1 MIQLNLFINK
11 NIVNFILLLYKLMRC
26 FMRKRLLI
34 VFSVLLFLLC
44 LSVVSA
50 TDENTNSSIVA
61 QDYDGNEFYVDLGG
75 DDSNSG
81 QLNSPF
87 NSINKAVEVSKS
99 NDNVV
104 IHLGEGTFEGN
115 GNVMISIN
123 KAHLSQGGSIT
134 IVGAGADKT
143 IIKGSSAY
151 YAFNIYADSVVTL
164 RDLSIVDCKSVEG
177 GAICNSGTLLV
188 DNCIFRNNFAFN
200 TGGAISSIE
209 NGDCK
214 IYNSVFINN
223 SVICND
229 EYENANG
236 GAVYSLKSDLLVDSC
251 RFVGN
256 FAKGNCL
263 NAISGGAIYVG
274 AYLNNVPSVKNS
286 NFINN
291 YVVSTSFRTNWQYA
305 KGGSIYM
312 INCNLFNDSFINSSV
327 TGNNGVGGSYYS
339 EPKYLN
345 SISNILRINSS
356 VNGVLESNIYPAD
369 YDGKYSNEVV
379 VYVSVNGNDENGNG
393 SFNNPYAT
401 IANAIAKSVGNV
413 YNLKVYLLD
422 GVYSGAG
429 NTNIS
434 LPSSMNIQIA
444 GIGSKVII
452 DGSGSNWFAANE
464 RSISGF
470 KYALSNLTLIN
481 FKAKSIGY
489 KKENNIGVISNYA
502 DLTIDNCIF
511 KNIIGSSIS
520 NYDLANLKVISSSF
534 VDSKHLGFYGGV
546 LFNYDANARFY
557 KCIVNNY
564 SSTDIF
570 YSTAVNTENVYLEF
584 FNSTFKNLK
593 SFDSRCKFLGASNT
607 NVTMS
612 YVNYADNDCNFAV
625 AYDKSFMKI
634 DNSVFKNSNWLSGSV
649 NGMIWNVCNS
659 SFININ
665 SLTFSSINGY
675 KSNFNG
681 CLFDGGNVEF
691 RGNII
696 TVGNSSFYNNKV
708 IIVNNDNQKGN
719 LDFNYNYWI
728 DETPKNMMDTTA
740 NVKLNYWI
748 VKHLSAENLFNDS
761 YKVVISYKLFD
772 GSNYKNY
779 DVRYVPIKPVRF
791 ILITSKGTNSLDSG
805 TLINDIFEFINTAN
819 NDRNVVVSFTD
830 NTKLN
835 ITLYNQHKVDTN
847 IDLSQKTAKIGDI
860 VEINVNIKDNK
871 TGLAV
876 DSGIVEIYLNNKL
889 ISSNNVTGV
898 AISKSITVDESKSF
912 YNISVIYKGNN
923 KYSNSSNSIILR
935 ISSLPLETLIISKD
949 LTKYYKNGT
958 HFDIILK
965 DVLGNV
971 LVNKE
976 VKITIN
982 GVTYKKI
989 TDTNGK
995 ARLSINLL
1003 PGVYN
1008 ITTSFEDDGNY
1019 VKSLNT
1025 NKIVVLSKIITKF
1038 VDNNKFIVKL
1048 VNDDGTPKTNAS
1060 LAIIANGVQYNRI
1073 TNSSGEARLNVRL
1086 NPSNYIFTVT
1096 DGLEVVSSPVHV
1108 LSTIRT
1114 SDISMFYKD
1123 GTRFAAKL
1131 YDANG
1136 KIVSNKEVAITVNGV
1151 TYNKLTDSKGV
1162 AYLNINLNP
1171 GVYSISTSYEGKT
1184 VYNTILISAMP
1195 VTIVSSSIHIQ
1206 QGTFYKVKFSDAL
1219 SNPIIGQKVGIFVN
1233 GVMYYRET
1241 DDLGFASLKINL
1253 NPGHYMITS
1262 GLLSNI

>member
-1 MIQLNLFINK
+1 
-11 NIVNFILLLYKLMRC
+11 
-26 FMRKRLLI
+26 MRKKFLT
-34 VFSVLLFLLC
+34 VFFILLFLLC

-87 NSINKAVEVSKS
+87 NSINKAVEVS
-99 NDNVV
+99 NPRDNVV

-200 TGGAISSIE
+200 AGGAISSIE

-223 SVICND
+223 SVTCND

-274 AYLNNVPSVKNS
+274 TYLNNVPSVKNS

-291 YVVSTSFRTNWQYA
+291 YVVSTNFRTNWEYA

-345 SISNILRINSS
+345 SISNILRINST

-401 IANAIAKSVGNV
+401 IANAIAKSAGNV

-470 KYALSNLTLIN
+470 KYVLSNLTLIN
-481 FKAKSIGY
+481 FKAKSTGY

-511 KNIIGSSIS
+511 KNIAGSSIS

-557 KCIVNNY
+557 NCIVNNY

-570 YSTAVNTENVYLEF
+570 YSTVVNTENVYLEF

-625 AYDKSFMKI
+625 AYDKSFVKI

-649 NGMIWNVCNS
+649 NGMIWDVCNS

-665 SLTFSSINGY
+665 SLTFSSINDY

-691 RGNII
+691 RGNTI

-719 LDFNYNYWI
+719 LDFNYNYWNNNN
-728 DETPKNMMDTTA
+728 PKNMIDTTA

-772 GSNYKNY
+772 GSDYKDY
-779 DVRYVPIKPVRF
+779 DVRYVPVKPVRF
-791 ILITSKGTNSLDSG
+791 ILITSKGSNSLDSG
-805 TLINDIFEFINTAN
+805 ILINDIFEFINTAN
-819 NDRNVVVSFTD
+819 DDRNVVVSFTD

-876 DSGIVEIYLNNKL
+876 DFGIVEIYLNNKL
-889 ISSNNVTGV
+889 ISSNNVTGL

-923 KYSNSSNSIILR
+923 KYADSSNSAILR
-935 ISSLPLETLIISKD
+935 ISSIPLETVIISKD
-949 LTKYYKNGT
+949 LTKYYKNGSQ
-958 HFDIILK
+958 FDVVLK

-971 LVNKE
+971 LVGKI

-982 GVTYKKI
+982 GVTYNKI
-989 TDTNGK
+989 TNDKGE
-995 ARLSINLL
+995 ARLSINLF

-1008 ITTSFEDDGNY
+1008 ITVLFEDDDNY

-1073 TNSSGEARLNVRL
+1073 TNGSGEARLNVRL
-1086 NPSNYIFTVT
+1086 NPNNYIFAVT
-1096 DGLEVVSSPVHV
+1096 DGQEVVSSSVNV
-1108 LSTIRT
+1108 LSTIET

-1123 GTRFAAKL
+1123 GTKYSVKL
-1131 YDANG
+1131 CDLDGN
-1136 KIVSNKEVAITVNGV
+1136 IMPNKNVAITINGV
-1151 TYNKLTDSKGV
+1151 TYNKVTDSNGV

-1171 GVYSISTSYEGKT
+1171 GTYSVWATYGDKTVCNTVSISPMVVS
-1184 VYNTILISAMP
+1184 M
-1195 VTIVSSSIHIQ
+1195 VSSSVNIQ

-1219 SNPIIGQKVGIFVN
+1219 SNPIVGQEVGILIN
-1233 GVMYYRET
+1233 GIMYHRVT
-1241 DDLGFASLKINL
+1241 DELGVASIKINL
-1253 NPGHYMITS
+1253 NPGSYMVMS
-1262 GLLSNI
+1262 GLLSNAYEAKTINNVITVSGDYL

>member
-1 MIQLNLFINK
+1 
-11 NIVNFILLLYKLMRC
+11 
-26 FMRKRLLI
+26 MRKKFLTI
-34 VFSVLLFLLC
+34 FFILLFLLC

-87 NSINKAVEVSKS
+87 NSINKAVEVS
-99 NDNVV
+99 NPRDNVV

-223 SVICND
+223 SVTCND
-229 EYENANG
+229 EYGNANG

-291 YVVSTSFRTNWQYA
+291 YVVSTNFRTNWEYA

-401 IANAIAKSVGNV
+401 IANAIAKSAGNV

-422 GVYSGAG
+422 GIYSGAG

-444 GIGSKVII
+444 AIGSKVII

-470 KYALSNLTLIN
+470 KYVLSNLTLIN
-481 FKAKSIGY
+481 FKAKSTGY

-511 KNIIGSSIS
+511 KNIAGSSIS
-520 NYDLANLKVISSSF
+520 NYDLANLKVINSSF

-557 KCIVNNY
+557 NCIVNNY

-625 AYDKSFMKI
+625 AYDKSFVKI

-649 NGMIWNVCNS
+649 NGMIWNVYNS

-665 SLTFSSINGY
+665 SLTFSSINDY

-691 RGNII
+691 RGNTI

-728 DETPKNMMDTTA
+728 DETPKNMIDTTA

-772 GSNYKNY
+772 GSDYKDY

-791 ILITSKGTNSLDSG
+791 TLITSKGSNSLDSG
-805 TLINDIFEFINTAN
+805 ILINDIFEFINTAN
-819 NDRNVVVSFTD
+819 DDRNVVVSFTD

-876 DSGIVEIYLNNKL
+876 DFGIVEIYLNNKL
-889 ISSNNVTGV
+889 ISSNNVTGL

-923 KYSNSSNSIILR
+923 KYADSSNSAILR
-935 ISSLPLETLIISKD
+935 ISSIPLETVIISKD
-949 LTKYYKNGT
+949 LTKYYKNGSQ
-958 HFDIILK
+958 FDVVLK

-971 LVNKE
+971 LVGKI

-982 GVTYKKI
+982 GVTYNKI
-989 TDTNGK
+989 TNDKGE
-995 ARLSINLL
+995 ARLSINLF

-1008 ITTSFEDDGNY
+1008 ITVLFEDDDNY

-1073 TNSSGEARLNVRL
+1073 TNGSGEARLNVRL
-1086 NPSNYIFTVT
+1086 NPNNYIFAVT
-1096 DGLEVVSSPVHV
+1096 DGQEVVSSSVNV
-1108 LSTIRT
+1108 LSTIET

-1123 GTRFAAKL
+1123 GTKYSVKL
-1131 YDANG
+1131 CDLDGN
-1136 KIVSNKEVAITVNGV
+1136 IMPNKNVAITINGV
-1151 TYNKLTDSKGV
+1151 TYNKVTDSNGV

-1171 GVYSISTSYEGKT
+1171 GTYSVWATYGDKTVCNTVSISPMVVS
-1184 VYNTILISAMP
+1184 M
-1195 VTIVSSSIHIQ
+1195 VSSSVNIQ

-1219 SNPIIGQKVGIFVN
+1219 SNPIVGQEVGILIN
-1233 GVMYYRET
+1233 GIMYHRVT
-1241 DDLGFASLKINL
+1241 DELGVASIKINL
-1253 NPGHYMITS
+1253 NPGSYMVMS
-1262 GLLSNI
+1262 GLLSNAYEAKTINNVITVSGDYL

>member
-1 MIQLNLFINK
+1 
-11 NIVNFILLLYKLMRC
+11 
-26 FMRKRLLI
+26 MRKKFLT
-34 VFSVLLFLLC
+34 VFFILLFLLC

-87 NSINKAVEVSKS
+87 NSINKAVEVS
-99 NDNVV
+99 NPRDNVV

-223 SVICND
+223 SVTCND
-229 EYENANG
+229 ESENANG

-291 YVVSTSFRTNWQYA
+291 YVVSTNFRTNWEYA

-345 SISNILRINSS
+345 SISNILRINST

-401 IANAIAKSVGNV
+401 IANAIAKSAGNV

-422 GVYSGAG
+422 GIYSGAG

-470 KYALSNLTLIN
+470 KYVLSNLNLIN
-481 FKAKSIGY
+481 FKAKSTGY

-511 KNIIGSSIS
+511 KNIAGSSIS

-534 VDSKHLGFYGGV
+534 VDSKHSWFYGGV

-557 KCIVNNY
+557 NCIVNNY

-612 YVNYADNDCNFAV
+612 HINYIDNDCNFAV
-625 AYDKSFMKI
+625 AYDKSSVKI

-649 NGMIWNVCNS
+649 NGMIWDVCNS

-665 SLTFSSINGY
+665 SLTFSSINDY

-691 RGNII
+691 RGNTI

-728 DETPKNMMDTTA
+728 DETPKNMIDTTA

-779 DVRYVPIKPVRF
+779 DVRYVPVKPVRF
-791 ILITSKGTNSLDSG
+791 TLITSKGTNSLDSG

-819 NDRNVVVSFTD
+819 DDRNVVVSFTD

-876 DSGIVEIYLNNKL
+876 DFGIVEIYLNNKL
-889 ISSNNVTGV
+889 ISSNNVTGL

-923 KYSNSSNSIILR
+923 KYADSSNSAILR
-935 ISSLPLETLIISKD
+935 ISSIPLETVIISKD
-949 LTKYYKNGT
+949 LTKYYKNGSQ
-958 HFDIILK
+958 FDVVLK

-971 LVNKE
+971 LVGKI

-982 GVTYKKI
+982 GVTYNKI
-989 TDTNGK
+989 TNDKGE
-995 ARLSINLL
+995 ARLSINLF

-1008 ITTSFEDDGNY
+1008 ITVLFEDDDNY

-1073 TNSSGEARLNVRL
+1073 TNGSGEARLNVRL
-1086 NPSNYIFTVT
+1086 NPNNYIFAVT
-1096 DGLEVVSSPVHV
+1096 DGQEVVSSSVNV
-1108 LSTIRT
+1108 LSTIET

-1123 GTRFAAKL
+1123 GTKYSVKL
-1131 YDANG
+1131 CDLDGN
-1136 KIVSNKEVAITVNGV
+1136 IMPNKNVAITINGV
-1151 TYNKLTDSKGV
+1151 TYNKVTDSNGV

-1171 GVYSISTSYEGKT
+1171 GTYSVWATYGDKTVCNTVSISPMVVS
-1184 VYNTILISAMP
+1184 M
-1195 VTIVSSSIHIQ
+1195 VSSSVNIQ

-1219 SNPIIGQKVGIFVN
+1219 SNPIVGQEVGILIN
-1233 GVMYYRET
+1233 GIMYHRVT
-1241 DDLGFASLKINL
+1241 DELGVASIKINL
-1253 NPGHYMITS
+1253 NPGSYMVMS
-1262 GLLSNI
+1262 GLLSNAYEAKTINNVITVSGDYL

>member
-1 MIQLNLFINK
+1 
-11 NIVNFILLLYKLMRC
+11 
-26 FMRKRLLI
+26 MRKKFLT
-34 VFSVLLFLLC
+34 VFFILLFLLC

-87 NSINKAVEVSKS
+87 NSINKAVEVS
-99 NDNVV
+99 NPRDNVV

-200 TGGAISSIE
+200 AGGAISSIE

-223 SVICND
+223 SVTCND
-229 EYENANG
+229 EYGNANG

-345 SISNILRINSS
+345 SISNILRINST

-379 VYVSVNGNDENGNG
+379 VYVSVNGNDEKGNG

-401 IANAIAKSVGNV
+401 IANAIAKSAGNV

-470 KYALSNLTLIN
+470 KYVLSNLTLIN
-481 FKAKSIGY
+481 FKAKSTGY

-511 KNIIGSSIS
+511 KNIAGSSIS

-534 VDSKHLGFYGGV
+534 VDSKHSWFYGGV
-546 LFNYDANARFY
+546 LFNYDANAKFY
-557 KCIVNNY
+557 NCIVNNY

-612 YVNYADNDCNFAV
+612 HINYIDNDCNFAV
-625 AYDKSFMKI
+625 AYDKSFVKI

-649 NGMIWNVCNS
+649 NGMIWNVYNS

-665 SLTFSSINGY
+665 SLTFSSINDY

-691 RGNII
+691 RGNTI

-719 LDFNYNYWI
+719 LDFNYNYWNNNN
-728 DETPKNMMDTTA
+728 PKNMIDTTA

-779 DVRYVPIKPVRF
+779 DVRYVPVKPVRF
-791 ILITSKGTNSLDSG
+791 TLITSKGTNSLDSG

-819 NDRNVVVSFTD
+819 DDRNVVVSFTD

-876 DSGIVEIYLNNKL
+876 DFGIVEIYLNNKL
-889 ISSNNVTGV
+889 ISSNNVTGL

-923 KYSNSSNSIILR
+923 KYANSSNSAILR
-935 ISSLPLETLIISKD
+935 ISSIPLETVIISKD
-949 LTKYYKNGT
+949 LTKYYKNGSQ
-958 HFDIILK
+958 FDVVLK

-971 LVNKE
+971 IVGKI

-982 GVTYKKI
+982 GVTYNKI
-989 TDTNGK
+989 TNDKGE
-995 ARLSINLL
+995 ARLSINLF

-1008 ITTSFEDDGNY
+1008 ITVLFEDDDNY

-1073 TNSSGEARLNVRL
+1073 TNGSGEARLNVRL
-1086 NPSNYIFTVT
+1086 NPNNYIFAVT
-1096 DGLEVVSSPVHV
+1096 DGQEVVSSSVNV
-1108 LSTIRT
+1108 LSTIET

-1123 GTRFAAKL
+1123 GTKYSVKL
-1131 YDANG
+1131 CDLDGN
-1136 KIVSNKEVAITVNGV
+1136 IMPNKNVAITINGV
-1151 TYNKLTDSKGV
+1151 TYNKVTDSNGV

-1171 GVYSISTSYEGKT
+1171 GTYSVWATYGDKTVCNTVSISPMVVS
-1184 VYNTILISAMP
+1184 M
-1195 VTIVSSSIHIQ
+1195 VSSSVNIQ

-1219 SNPIIGQKVGIFVN
+1219 SNPIVGQEVGILIN
-1233 GVMYYRET
+1233 GIMYHRVT
-1241 DDLGFASLKINL
+1241 DELGVASIKINL
-1253 NPGHYMITS
+1253 NPGSYMVMS
-1262 GLLSNI
+1262 GLLSNAYEAKTINNVITVSGDYL

>member
-1 MIQLNLFINK
+1 
-11 NIVNFILLLYKLMRC
+11 
-26 FMRKRLLI
+26 MRKKFLT
-34 VFSVLLFLLC
+34 VFFILLFLLC

-87 NSINKAVEVSKS
+87 NSINKAVEVS
-99 NDNVV
+99 NPRDNVV

-274 AYLNNVPSVKNS
+274 TYLNNVPSVKNS

-291 YVVSTSFRTNWQYA
+291 YVVSTNFGTNWQYA

-401 IANAIAKSVGNV
+401 IANAIAKSAGNV

-470 KYALSNLTLIN
+470 KYVLSNLTLIN

-511 KNIIGSSIS
+511 KNIAGSSIS

-625 AYDKSFMKI
+625 AYDKSSVKI

-649 NGMIWNVCNS
+649 NGMIWDVCNS

-665 SLTFSSINGY
+665 SLTFSSINDY

-728 DETPKNMMDTTA
+728 DETPKNMIDTTA

-819 NDRNVVVSFTD
+819 DDRNVVVNFTD

-876 DSGIVEIYLNNKL
+876 DFGIVEIYLNNKL
-889 ISSNNVTGV
+889 ISSNNVTGL

-923 KYSNSSNSIILR
+923 KYANSSNSAILR
-935 ISSLPLETLIISKD
+935 ISSIPLETVIISKD
-949 LTKYYKNGT
+949 LTKYYKNGSQ
-958 HFDIILK
+958 FDVVLK

-971 LVNKE
+971 LVGKI

-982 GVTYKKI
+982 GVTYNKI
-989 TDTNGK
+989 TNDKGE
-995 ARLSINLL
+995 ARLSINLF

-1008 ITTSFEDDGNY
+1008 ITVLFEDDDNY

-1073 TNSSGEARLNVRL
+1073 TNGSGEARLNVRL
-1086 NPSNYIFTVT
+1086 NPNNYIFAVT
-1096 DGLEVVSSPVHV
+1096 DGQEVVSSSVNV
-1108 LSTIRT
+1108 LSTIET

-1123 GTRFAAKL
+1123 GTKYSVKL
-1131 YDANG
+1131 CDLDGN
-1136 KIVSNKEVAITVNGV
+1136 IMPNKNVAITINGV
-1151 TYNKLTDSKGV
+1151 TYNKVTDSNGV

-1171 GVYSISTSYEGKT
+1171 GTYSVWATYGDKTVCNTVSISPMVVS
-1184 VYNTILISAMP
+1184 M
-1195 VTIVSSSIHIQ
+1195 VSSSVNIQ

-1219 SNPIIGQKVGIFVN
+1219 SNPIVGQEVGILIN
-1233 GVMYYRET
+1233 GIMYHRVT
-1241 DDLGFASLKINL
+1241 DELGVASIKINL
-1253 NPGHYMITS
+1253 NPGSYMVMS
-1262 GLLSNI
+1262 GLLSNAYEAKTINNVITVSGDYL

>member
-1 MIQLNLFINK
+1 MMKKFLTVFFI
-11 NIVNFILLLYKLMRC
+11 
-26 FMRKRLLI
+26 
-34 VFSVLLFLLC
+34 LLFLLC

-87 NSINKAVEVSKS
+87 NSINKAVEVS
-99 NDNVV
+99 NPRDNVV

-200 TGGAISSIE
+200 AGGAISSIE

-223 SVICND
+223 SVTCND
-229 EYENANG
+229 EYGNANG

-291 YVVSTSFRTNWQYA
+291 YVVSTNFRTNWEYA

-401 IANAIAKSVGNV
+401 IANAIAKSAGNV

-422 GVYSGAG
+422 GIYSGAG

-470 KYALSNLTLIN
+470 KYVLSNLTLIN
-481 FKAKSIGY
+481 FKAKSTGY

-511 KNIIGSSIS
+511 KNIAGSSIS

-557 KCIVNNY
+557 NCIVNNY

-625 AYDKSFMKI
+625 AYDKSSVKI

-665 SLTFSSINGY
+665 SLTFSSINDY

-691 RGNII
+691 RGNTI

-719 LDFNYNYWI
+719 LDFNYNYWNNNN
-728 DETPKNMMDTTA
+728 PKNMIDTTA

-779 DVRYVPIKPVRF
+779 DVRYVPVKPVRF
-791 ILITSKGTNSLDSG
+791 ILITSKGSNSLDSG

-819 NDRNVVVSFTD
+819 DDRNVVVSFTD

-876 DSGIVEIYLNNKL
+876 DFGIVEIYLNNKL
-889 ISSNNVTGV
+889 ISSNNVTGL

-923 KYSNSSNSIILR
+923 KYADSSNSAILR
-935 ISSLPLETLIISKD
+935 ISSIPLETVIISKD
-949 LTKYYKNGT
+949 LTKYYKNGSQ
-958 HFDIILK
+958 FDVVLK

-971 LVNKE
+971 LVGKI

-982 GVTYKKI
+982 GVTYNKI
-989 TDTNGK
+989 TNDKGE
-995 ARLSINLL
+995 ARLSINLF

-1008 ITTSFEDDGNY
+1008 ITVLFEDDDNY

-1073 TNSSGEARLNVRL
+1073 TNGSGEARLNVRL
-1086 NPSNYIFTVT
+1086 NPNNYIFAVT
-1096 DGLEVVSSPVHV
+1096 DGQEVVSSSVNV
-1108 LSTIRT
+1108 LSTIET

-1123 GTRFAAKL
+1123 GTKYSVKL
-1131 YDANG
+1131 CDLDGN
-1136 KIVSNKEVAITVNGV
+1136 IMPNKNVAITINGV
-1151 TYNKLTDSKGV
+1151 TYNKVTDSNGV

-1171 GVYSISTSYEGKT
+1171 GTYSVWATYGDKTVCNTVSISPMVVS
-1184 VYNTILISAMP
+1184 
-1195 VTIVSSSIHIQ
+1195 IVSSSVNIQ

-1219 SNPIIGQKVGIFVN
+1219 SNPIVGQEVGILIN
-1233 GVMYYRET
+1233 GIMYHRVT
-1241 DDLGFASLKINL
+1241 DELGVASIKINL
-1253 NPGHYMITS
+1253 NPGSYMVMS
-1262 GLLSNI
+1262 GLLSNAYEAKTINNVITVSGDYL

>member
-1 MIQLNLFINK
+1 
-11 NIVNFILLLYKLMRC
+11 
-26 FMRKRLLI
+26 MRKKFLT
-34 VFSVLLFLLC
+34 VFFILLFLLC

-87 NSINKAVEVSKS
+87 NSINKAVEVS
-99 NDNVV
+99 NPRDNVV

-223 SVICND
+223 SVTCND
-229 EYENANG
+229 EYGNANG

-291 YVVSTSFRTNWQYA
+291 YVVSTNFRTNWQYA

-345 SISNILRINSS
+345 SISNILRINST

-369 YDGKYSNEVV
+369 YNGKYSNEVV

-401 IANAIAKSVGNV
+401 IANAIAKSAGNV

-470 KYALSNLTLIN
+470 KYVLSNLTLIN
-481 FKAKSIGY
+481 FKAKSTGY

-511 KNIIGSSIS
+511 KNIAGSSIS

-557 KCIVNNY
+557 NCIVNNY

-612 YVNYADNDCNFAV
+612 HINYIDNDCNFAV
-625 AYDKSFMKI
+625 AYDKSSVKI

-649 NGMIWNVCNS
+649 NGMIWDVCNS

-665 SLTFSSINGY
+665 SLTFSSINDY

-691 RGNII
+691 RGNTI

-719 LDFNYNYWI
+719 LDFNYNYWNNNN
-728 DETPKNMMDTTA
+728 PKNMIDTTA

-791 ILITSKGTNSLDSG
+791 TLITSKGTNSLDSG

-819 NDRNVVVSFTD
+819 DDRNVVVSFTD

-876 DSGIVEIYLNNKL
+876 AFGIVEIYLNNKL
-889 ISSNNVTGV
+889 ISSNNVTGL

-923 KYSNSSNSIILR
+923 KYADSSNSAILR
-935 ISSLPLETLIISKD
+935 ISSIPLETVIISKD
-949 LTKYYKNGT
+949 LTKYYKNGSQ
-958 HFDIILK
+958 FDVVLK

-971 LVNKE
+971 LVGKI

-982 GVTYKKI
+982 GVTYNKI
-989 TDTNGK
+989 TNDKGE
-995 ARLSINLL
+995 ARLSINLF

-1008 ITTSFEDDGNY
+1008 ITVLFEDDDNY

-1073 TNSSGEARLNVRL
+1073 TNGSGEARLNVRL
-1086 NPSNYIFTVT
+1086 NPNNYIFAVT
-1096 DGLEVVSSPVHV
+1096 DGQEVVSSSVNV
-1108 LSTIRT
+1108 LSTIET

-1123 GTRFAAKL
+1123 GTKYSVKL
-1131 YDANG
+1131 CDLDGN
-1136 KIVSNKEVAITVNGV
+1136 IMPNKNVAITINGV
-1151 TYNKLTDSKGV
+1151 TYNKVTDSNGV

-1171 GVYSISTSYEGKT
+1171 GTYSVWATYGDKTVCNTVSISPMVVS
-1184 VYNTILISAMP
+1184 M
-1195 VTIVSSSIHIQ
+1195 VSSSVNIQ

-1219 SNPIIGQKVGIFVN
+1219 SNPIVGQEVGILIN
-1233 GVMYYRET
+1233 GIMYHRVT
-1241 DDLGFASLKINL
+1241 DELGVASIKINL
-1253 NPGHYMITS
+1253 NPGSYMVMS
-1262 GLLSNI
+1262 GLLSNAYEAKTINNVITVSGDYL

>member
-1 MIQLNLFINK
+1 
-11 NIVNFILLLYKLMRC
+11 
-26 FMRKRLLI
+26 MRKKFLT
-34 VFSVLLFLLC
+34 VFFILLFLLC

-87 NSINKAVEVSKS
+87 NSINKAVEVS
-99 NDNVV
+99 NPRDNVV

-200 TGGAISSIE
+200 AGGAISSIE

-223 SVICND
+223 SVTCND
-229 EYENANG
+229 EYGNANG

-291 YVVSTSFRTNWQYA
+291 YVVSTSFRTNWEYA

-401 IANAIAKSVGNV
+401 IANAIAKSAGNV

-464 RSISGF
+464 RSISEF
-470 KYALSNLTLIN
+470 KYVLSNLTLIN
-481 FKAKSIGY
+481 FKAKSTGY

-557 KCIVNNY
+557 NCIVNNY

-625 AYDKSFMKI
+625 AYDKSSVKI

-649 NGMIWNVCNS
+649 NGMIWNVYNS

-665 SLTFSSINGY
+665 SLTFSSINDY

-691 RGNII
+691 RGNTI

-719 LDFNYNYWI
+719 LDFNYNYWNNNN
-728 DETPKNMMDTTA
+728 PKNMIDTTA

-779 DVRYVPIKPVRF
+779 DVRYVPVKPVRF
-791 ILITSKGTNSLDSG
+791 TLITSKGTNSLDSG

-819 NDRNVVVSFTD
+819 DDRNVVVSFTD

-876 DSGIVEIYLNNKL
+876 DFGIVEIYLNNKL
-889 ISSNNVTGV
+889 ISSNNVTGL

-923 KYSNSSNSIILR
+923 KYADSSNSAILR
-935 ISSLPLETLIISKD
+935 ISSIPLETVIISKD
-949 LTKYYKNGT
+949 LTKYYKNGSQ
-958 HFDIILK
+958 FDVVLK

-971 LVNKE
+971 LVGKI

-982 GVTYKKI
+982 GVTYNKI
-989 TDTNGK
+989 TNDKGE
-995 ARLSINLL
+995 ARLSINLF

-1008 ITTSFEDDGNY
+1008 ITVLFEDDDNY

-1073 TNSSGEARLNVRL
+1073 TNGSGEARLNVRL
-1086 NPSNYIFTVT
+1086 NPNNYIFAVT
-1096 DGLEVVSSPVHV
+1096 DGQEVVSSSVNV
-1108 LSTIRT
+1108 LSTIET

-1123 GTRFAAKL
+1123 GTKYSVKL
-1131 YDANG
+1131 CDLDGN
-1136 KIVSNKEVAITVNGV
+1136 IMPNKNVAITINGV
-1151 TYNKLTDSKGV
+1151 TYNKVTDSNGV

-1171 GVYSISTSYEGKT
+1171 GTYSVWATYGDKTVCNTVSISPMVVS
-1184 VYNTILISAMP
+1184 M
-1195 VTIVSSSIHIQ
+1195 VSSSVNIQ

-1219 SNPIIGQKVGIFVN
+1219 SNPIVGQEVGILIN
-1233 GVMYYRET
+1233 GIMYHRVT
-1241 DDLGFASLKINL
+1241 DELGVASIKINL
-1253 NPGHYMITS
+1253 NPGSYMVMS
-1262 GLLSNI
+1262 GLLSNAYEAKTINNVITVSGDYL

>member
-1 MIQLNLFINK
+1 
-11 NIVNFILLLYKLMRC
+11 
-26 FMRKRLLI
+26 MRKKFLT
-34 VFSVLLFLLC
+34 VFFILLFLLC

-87 NSINKAVEVSKS
+87 NSINKAVEVS
-99 NDNVV
+99 NPRDNVV

-188 DNCIFRNNFAFN
+188 DKCIFRNNFAFN

-223 SVICND
+223 SVTCND
-229 EYENANG
+229 EYGNANG

-401 IANAIAKSVGNV
+401 IANAIAKSAGNV

-422 GVYSGAG
+422 GIYSGAG

-470 KYALSNLTLIN
+470 KYVLSNLTLIN
-481 FKAKSIGY
+481 FKAKSTGY

-511 KNIIGSSIS
+511 KNIAGSSIS

-534 VDSKHLGFYGGV
+534 VDSTHSWFYGGV
-546 LFNYDANARFY
+546 LFNYDANAKFY
-557 KCIVNNY
+557 NCIVDNY
-564 SSTDIF
+564 SSSTDIF

-612 YVNYADNDCNFAV
+612 HINYIDNDCNFAV
-625 AYDKSFMKI
+625 AYDKSSVKI

-649 NGMIWNVCNS
+649 NGMIWNVYNS

-665 SLTFSSINGY
+665 SLTFSSINDY

-691 RGNII
+691 RGNTI

-719 LDFNYNYWI
+719 LDFNYNYWNNNN
-728 DETPKNMMDTTA
+728 PKNMIDTTA

-779 DVRYVPIKPVRF
+779 DVRYVPVKPVRF
-791 ILITSKGTNSLDSG
+791 TLITSKGTNSLDSG
-805 TLINDIFEFINTAN
+805 ILINDIFEFINTAN
-819 NDRNVVVSFTD
+819 DDRNVVVSFTD

-876 DSGIVEIYLNNKL
+876 DFGIVEIYLNNKL
-889 ISSNNVTGV
+889 ISSNNVTGL

-923 KYSNSSNSIILR
+923 KYADSSNSAILR
-935 ISSLPLETLIISKD
+935 ISSIPLETVIISKD
-949 LTKYYKNGT
+949 LTKYYKNGSQ
-958 HFDIILK
+958 FDVVLK

-971 LVNKE
+971 LVGKI

-982 GVTYKKI
+982 GVTYNKI
-989 TDTNGK
+989 TNDKGE
-995 ARLSINLL
+995 ARLSINLF

-1008 ITTSFEDDGNY
+1008 ITVLFEDDDNY

-1073 TNSSGEARLNVRL
+1073 TNGSGEARLNVRL
-1086 NPSNYIFTVT
+1086 NPNNYIFAVT
-1096 DGLEVVSSPVHV
+1096 DGQEVVSSSVNV
-1108 LSTIRT
+1108 LSTIET

-1123 GTRFAAKL
+1123 GTKYSVKL
-1131 YDANG
+1131 CDLDGN
-1136 KIVSNKEVAITVNGV
+1136 IMPNKNVAITINGV
-1151 TYNKLTDSKGV
+1151 TYNKVTDSNGV

-1171 GVYSISTSYEGKT
+1171 GTYSVWATYGDKTVCNTVSISPMVVS
-1184 VYNTILISAMP
+1184 M
-1195 VTIVSSSIHIQ
+1195 VSSSVNIQ

-1219 SNPIIGQKVGIFVN
+1219 SNPIVGQEVGILIN
-1233 GVMYYRET
+1233 GIMYHRVT
-1241 DDLGFASLKINL
+1241 DELGVASIKINL
-1253 NPGHYMITS
+1253 NPGSYMVMS
-1262 GLLSNI
+1262 GLLSNAYEAKTINNVITVSGDYL

>member
-1 MIQLNLFINK
+1 
-11 NIVNFILLLYKLMRC
+11 
-26 FMRKRLLI
+26 MRKKFLT
-34 VFSVLLFLLC
+34 VFFILLFLLC

-87 NSINKAVEVSKS
+87 NSINKAVEVS
-99 NDNVV
+99 NPRDNVV

-223 SVICND
+223 SVTCND
-229 EYENANG
+229 EYGNANG

-291 YVVSTSFRTNWQYA
+291 YVVSTNFRTNWEYA

-379 VYVSVNGNDENGNG
+379 VYVSVNGNDEKGNG

-401 IANAIAKSVGNV
+401 IANAIAKSAGNV

-470 KYALSNLTLIN
+470 KYVLSNLTLIN
-481 FKAKSIGY
+481 FKAKSTGY

-511 KNIIGSSIS
+511 KNIAGSSIS

-557 KCIVNNY
+557 NCIVNNY

-625 AYDKSFMKI
+625 AYDKSSVKI

-649 NGMIWNVCNS
+649 NGMIWDVCNS

-665 SLTFSSINGY
+665 SLTFSSINDY

-691 RGNII
+691 RGNTI

-719 LDFNYNYWI
+719 LDFNYNYWNNNN
-728 DETPKNMMDTTA
+728 PKNMIDTTA

-779 DVRYVPIKPVRF
+779 DVRYVPVKPVRF
-791 ILITSKGTNSLDSG
+791 TLITSKGTNSLDSG

-819 NDRNVVVSFTD
+819 DDRNVVVSFTD

-876 DSGIVEIYLNNKL
+876 DFGIVEIYLNNKL
-889 ISSNNVTGV
+889 ISSNNVTGL

-923 KYSNSSNSIILR
+923 KYANSSNSAILR
-935 ISSLPLETLIISKD
+935 ISSIPLETVIISKD
-949 LTKYYKNGT
+949 LTKYYKNGSQ
-958 HFDIILK
+958 FDVVLK

-971 LVNKE
+971 LVGKI

-982 GVTYKKI
+982 GVTYNKI
-989 TDTNGK
+989 TNDKGE
-995 ARLSINLL
+995 ARLSINLF

-1008 ITTSFEDDGNY
+1008 ITVLFEDDDNY

-1073 TNSSGEARLNVRL
+1073 TNGSGEARLNVRL
-1086 NPSNYIFTVT
+1086 NPNNYIFAVT
-1096 DGLEVVSSPVHV
+1096 DGQEVVSSSVNV
-1108 LSTIRT
+1108 LSTIET

-1123 GTRFAAKL
+1123 GTKYSVKL
-1131 YDANG
+1131 CDLDGN
-1136 KIVSNKEVAITVNGV
+1136 IMPNKNVAITINGV
-1151 TYNKLTDSKGV
+1151 TYNKVTDSNGV

-1171 GVYSISTSYEGKT
+1171 GTYSVWATYGDKTVCNTVSISPMVVS
-1184 VYNTILISAMP
+1184 M
-1195 VTIVSSSIHIQ
+1195 VSSSVNIQ

-1219 SNPIIGQKVGIFVN
+1219 SNPIVGQEVGILIN
-1233 GVMYYRET
+1233 GIMYHRVT
-1241 DDLGFASLKINL
+1241 DELGVASIKINL
-1253 NPGHYMITS
+1253 NPGSYMVMS
-1262 GLLSNI
+1262 GLLSNAYEAKTINNVITVSGDYL

>member
-1 MIQLNLFINK
+1 
-11 NIVNFILLLYKLMRC
+11 
-26 FMRKRLLI
+26 MRKKFLT
-34 VFSVLLFLLC
+34 VFFILLFLLC

-87 NSINKAVEVSKS
+87 NSINKAVEVS
-99 NDNVV
+99 NPRDNVV

-223 SVICND
+223 SVTRND
-229 EYENANG
+229 EYGNANG

-345 SISNILRINSS
+345 SISNILRINST

-401 IANAIAKSVGNV
+401 IANAIAKSAGNV

-470 KYALSNLTLIN
+470 KYVLSNLNLIN
-481 FKAKSIGY
+481 FKAKSTGY

-511 KNIIGSSIS
+511 KNIAGSSIS
-520 NYDLANLKVISSSF
+520 NYDLANLKVINSSF

-557 KCIVNNY
+557 NCIVNNY

-612 YVNYADNDCNFAV
+612 HINYIDNDCNFAV
-625 AYDKSFMKI
+625 AYDKSSVKI

-649 NGMIWNVCNS
+649 NGMIWDVYNS

-665 SLTFSSINGY
+665 SLTFNSINDY

-691 RGNII
+691 RGNTI
-696 TVGNSSFYNNKV
+696 TVGNSSFYNNR
-708 IIVNNDNQKGN
+708 ITIQSDNNNGD
-719 LDFNYNYWI
+719 LDFNYNYWNNNN
-728 DETPKNMMDTTA
+728 PKNMIDTTA
-740 NVKLNYWI
+740 NIKLNYLI

-791 ILITSKGTNSLDSG
+791 TLITSKGSNSLNSG

-819 NDRNVVVSFTD
+819 DDRNVVVSFTD

-876 DSGIVEIYLNNKL
+876 DFGIVEIYLNNKL
-889 ISSNNVTGV
+889 ISSNNVTGL

-923 KYSNSSNSIILR
+923 KYANSSNSAILR
-935 ISSLPLETLIISKD
+935 ISSIPLETVIISKD
-949 LTKYYKNGT
+949 LTKYYKNGSQ
-958 HFDIILK
+958 FDVVLK

-971 LVNKE
+971 LVGKI

-982 GVTYKKI
+982 GVTYNKI
-989 TDTNGK
+989 TNDKGE
-995 ARLSINLL
+995 ARLSINLF

-1008 ITTSFEDDGNY
+1008 ITVLFEDDDNY

-1073 TNSSGEARLNVRL
+1073 TNGSGEARLNVRL
-1086 NPSNYIFTVT
+1086 NPNNYIFAVT
-1096 DGLEVVSSPVHV
+1096 DGQEVVSSSVNV
-1108 LSTIRT
+1108 LSTIET

-1123 GTRFAAKL
+1123 GTKYSVKL
-1131 YDANG
+1131 CDLDGN
-1136 KIVSNKEVAITVNGV
+1136 IMPNKNVAITINGV
-1151 TYNKLTDSKGV
+1151 TYNKVTDSNGV

-1171 GVYSISTSYEGKT
+1171 GTYSVWATYGDKTVCNTVSISPMVVS
-1184 VYNTILISAMP
+1184 M
-1195 VTIVSSSIHIQ
+1195 VSSSVNIQ

-1219 SNPIIGQKVGIFVN
+1219 SNPIVGQEVGILIN
-1233 GVMYYRET
+1233 GIMYHRVT
-1241 DDLGFASLKINL
+1241 DELGVASIKINL

-1262 GLLSNI
+1262 GLLSNAYEAKTINNVITVSGDYL

>member
-1 MIQLNLFINK
+1 
-11 NIVNFILLLYKLMRC
+11 
-26 FMRKRLLI
+26 MRKKFLT
-34 VFSVLLFLLC
+34 VFFILLFLLC

-87 NSINKAVEVSKS
+87 NSINKAVEVSNS
-99 NDNVV
+99 RDNVV
-104 IHLGEGTFEGN
+104 IYLGEGTFEGN

-188 DNCIFRNNFAFN
+188 DKCIFRNNFAFN
-200 TGGAISSIE
+200 AGGAISSIE

-223 SVICND
+223 SVTCND
-229 EYENANG
+229 EYGNANG

-291 YVVSTSFRTNWQYA
+291 YVVSTSFRTNWEYA

-401 IANAIAKSVGNV
+401 IANAIAKSAGNV

-470 KYALSNLTLIN
+470 KYVLSNLTLIN
-481 FKAKSIGY
+481 FKAKSTGY

-534 VDSKHLGFYGGV
+534 VDSTHSWFYGGV

-557 KCIVNNY
+557 NCIVNNY

-612 YVNYADNDCNFAV
+612 HINYIDNDCNFAV
-625 AYDKSFMKI
+625 AYDKSFVKI

-649 NGMIWNVCNS
+649 NGMIWNVYNS

-665 SLTFSSINGY
+665 SLTFSSINDY

-691 RGNII
+691 RGNTI

-728 DETPKNMMDTTA
+728 DETPKNMIDTTA

-772 GSNYKNY
+772 GSDYKDY

-791 ILITSKGTNSLDSG
+791 TLITSKGSNSLDSG

-819 NDRNVVVSFTD
+819 DDRNVVVSFTD

-876 DSGIVEIYLNNKL
+876 DFGIVEIYLNNKL
-889 ISSNNVTGV
+889 ISSNNVTGL

-923 KYSNSSNSIILR
+923 KYANSSNSAILR
-935 ISSLPLETLIISKD
+935 ISSIPLETVIISKD
-949 LTKYYKNGT
+949 LTKYYKNGSQ
-958 HFDIILK
+958 FDVVLK

-971 LVNKE
+971 LVGKI

-982 GVTYKKI
+982 GVTYNKI
-989 TDTNGK
+989 TNDKGE
-995 ARLSINLL
+995 ARLSINLF

-1008 ITTSFEDDGNY
+1008 ITVLFEDDDNY

-1073 TNSSGEARLNVRL
+1073 TNGSGEARLNVRL
-1086 NPSNYIFTVT
+1086 NPNNYIFAVT
-1096 DGLEVVSSPVHV
+1096 DGQEVVSSSVNV
-1108 LSTIRT
+1108 LSTIET

-1123 GTRFAAKL
+1123 GTKYSVKL
-1131 YDANG
+1131 CDLDGN
-1136 KIVSNKEVAITVNGV
+1136 IMPNKNVAITINGV
-1151 TYNKLTDSKGV
+1151 TYNKLTDSNGV

-1171 GVYSISTSYEGKT
+1171 GTYSVWATYGDKTVCNTVSISPMVVS
-1184 VYNTILISAMP
+1184 M
-1195 VTIVSSSIHIQ
+1195 VSSSVNIQ

-1219 SNPIIGQKVGIFVN
+1219 SNPIVGQEVGILIN
-1233 GVMYYRET
+1233 GIMYHRVT
-1241 DDLGFASLKINL
+1241 DELGVASIKINL
-1253 NPGHYMITS
+1253 NPGSYMVMS
-1262 GLLSNI
+1262 GLLSNAYEAKTINNVITVSGDYL

>member
-1 MIQLNLFINK
+1 
-11 NIVNFILLLYKLMRC
+11 
-26 FMRKRLLI
+26 MRKKFLT
-34 VFSVLLFLLC
+34 VFFILLFLLC

-87 NSINKAVEVSKS
+87 NSINKAVEVS
-99 NDNVV
+99 NPRDNVV

-200 TGGAISSIE
+200 AGGAISSIE

-223 SVICND
+223 SVTCND
-229 EYENANG
+229 EYGNANG

-401 IANAIAKSVGNV
+401 IANAIAKSAGNV

-422 GVYSGAG
+422 GIYSGAG

-470 KYALSNLTLIN
+470 KYVLSNLTLIN
-481 FKAKSIGY
+481 FKAKSTGY

-511 KNIIGSSIS
+511 KNIAGSSIS

-534 VDSKHLGFYGGV
+534 VDSKHSWFYGGV
-546 LFNYDANARFY
+546 LFNYDANAKFY
-557 KCIVNNY
+557 NCIVNNY

-612 YVNYADNDCNFAV
+612 HINYIDNDCNFAV
-625 AYDKSFMKI
+625 AYDKSFVKI

-649 NGMIWNVCNS
+649 NGMIWNVYNS

-665 SLTFSSINGY
+665 SLTFSSINDY

-691 RGNII
+691 RGNTI

-719 LDFNYNYWI
+719 LDFNYNYWNNNN
-728 DETPKNMMDTTA
+728 PKNMIDTTA

-819 NDRNVVVSFTD
+819 DDRNVVVNFTD

-889 ISSNNVTGV
+889 ISSNNVTGL

-923 KYSNSSNSIILR
+923 KYSNSSNSAILR
-935 ISSLPLETLIISKD
+935 ISSIPLETVIISKD
-949 LTKYYKNGT
+949 LTKYYKNGSQ
-958 HFDIILK
+958 FDVVLK

-971 LVNKE
+971 LVGKI

-982 GVTYKKI
+982 GVTYNKI
-989 TDTNGK
+989 TNDKGE
-995 ARLSINLL
+995 ARLSINLF

-1008 ITTSFEDDGNY
+1008 ITVLFEDDDNY

-1073 TNSSGEARLNVRL
+1073 TNGSGEARLNVRL
-1086 NPSNYIFTVT
+1086 NPNNYIFAVT
-1096 DGLEVVSSPVHV
+1096 DGQEVVSSSVNV
-1108 LSTIRT
+1108 LSTIET

-1123 GTRFAAKL
+1123 GTKYSVKL
-1131 YDANG
+1131 CDLDGN
-1136 KIVSNKEVAITVNGV
+1136 IMPNKNVAITINGV
-1151 TYNKLTDSKGV
+1151 TYNKVTDSNGV

-1171 GVYSISTSYEGKT
+1171 GTYSVWATYGDKTVCNTVSISPMVVS
-1184 VYNTILISAMP
+1184 M
-1195 VTIVSSSIHIQ
+1195 VSSSVNIQ

-1219 SNPIIGQKVGIFVN
+1219 SNPIVGQEVGILIN
-1233 GVMYYRET
+1233 GIMYHRVT
-1241 DDLGFASLKINL
+1241 DELGVASIKINL
-1253 NPGHYMITS
+1253 NPGSYMVMS
-1262 GLLSNI
+1262 GLLSNAYEAKTINNVITVSGDYL

>member
-1 MIQLNLFINK
+1 
-11 NIVNFILLLYKLMRC
+11 
-26 FMRKRLLI
+26 MRKKFLT
-34 VFSVLLFLLC
+34 VFFILLFLLC

-87 NSINKAVEVSKS
+87 NSINKAVEVS
-99 NDNVV
+99 NPRDNVV

-223 SVICND
+223 SVTCND
-229 EYENANG
+229 EYENAKG

-274 AYLNNVPSVKNS
+274 TYLNNVPSVKNS

-291 YVVSTSFRTNWQYA
+291 YVVSTNFRTNWEYA

-401 IANAIAKSVGNV
+401 IANAIAKSAGNV

-422 GVYSGAG
+422 GIYSGAG

-444 GIGSKVII
+444 AIGSKVII

-464 RSISGF
+464 RSISEF
-470 KYALSNLTLIN
+470 KYVLSNLTLIN
-481 FKAKSIGY
+481 FKAKSTGY

-557 KCIVNNY
+557 NCIVNNY

-612 YVNYADNDCNFAV
+612 HINYIDNDCNFAV
-625 AYDKSFMKI
+625 AYDKSFVKI

-649 NGMIWNVCNS
+649 NGMIWNVYNS

-665 SLTFSSINGY
+665 SLTFSSINDY

-691 RGNII
+691 RGNTI

-719 LDFNYNYWI
+719 LDFNYNYWNNNN
-728 DETPKNMMDTTA
+728 PKNMIDTTA

-779 DVRYVPIKPVRF
+779 DVRYVPVKPVRF
-791 ILITSKGTNSLDSG
+791 TLITSKGTNSLDSG

-819 NDRNVVVSFTD
+819 DDRNVVVSFTD

-876 DSGIVEIYLNNKL
+876 DFGIVEIYLNNKL
-889 ISSNNVTGV
+889 ISSNNVTGL

-923 KYSNSSNSIILR
+923 KYANSSNSAILR
-935 ISSLPLETLIISKD
+935 ISSIPLETVIISKD
-949 LTKYYKNGT
+949 LTKYYKNGSQ
-958 HFDIILK
+958 FDVVLK

-971 LVNKE
+971 LVGKI

-982 GVTYKKI
+982 GVTYNKI
-989 TDTNGK
+989 TNDKGE
-995 ARLSINLL
+995 ARLSINLF

-1008 ITTSFEDDGNY
+1008 ITVLFEDDDNY

-1073 TNSSGEARLNVRL
+1073 TNGSGEARLNVRL
-1086 NPSNYIFTVT
+1086 NPNNYIFAVT
-1096 DGLEVVSSPVHV
+1096 DGQEVVSSSVNV
-1108 LSTIRT
+1108 LSTIET

-1123 GTRFAAKL
+1123 GTKYSVKL
-1131 YDANG
+1131 CDLDGN
-1136 KIVSNKEVAITVNGV
+1136 IMPNKNVAITINGV
-1151 TYNKLTDSKGV
+1151 TYNKVTDSNGV

-1171 GVYSISTSYEGKT
+1171 GTYSVWATYGDKTVCNTVSISPMVVS
-1184 VYNTILISAMP
+1184 M
-1195 VTIVSSSIHIQ
+1195 VSSSVNIQ

-1219 SNPIIGQKVGIFVN
+1219 SNPIVGQEVGILIN
-1233 GVMYYRET
+1233 GIMYHRVT
-1241 DDLGFASLKINL
+1241 DELGVASIKINL
-1253 NPGHYMITS
+1253 NPGSYMVMS
-1262 GLLSNI
+1262 GLLSNAYEAKTINNVITVSGDYL

>member
-1 MIQLNLFINK
+1 
-11 NIVNFILLLYKLMRC
+11 
-26 FMRKRLLI
+26 MRKKFLT
-34 VFSVLLFLLC
+34 VFFILLFLLC

-87 NSINKAVEVSKS
+87 NSINKAVEVS
-99 NDNVV
+99 NPRDNVV

-223 SVICND
+223 SVTCND

-291 YVVSTSFRTNWQYA
+291 YVVSTNFRTNWQYA

-401 IANAIAKSVGNV
+401 IANAIAKSAGNV

-422 GVYSGAG
+422 GIYSGAG

-470 KYALSNLTLIN
+470 KYVLSNLTLIN
-481 FKAKSIGY
+481 FKAKSTGY

-511 KNIIGSSIS
+511 KNIAGSSIS

-557 KCIVNNY
+557 NCIVNNY

-625 AYDKSFMKI
+625 AYDKSSVKI

-649 NGMIWNVCNS
+649 NGMIWDVYNS

-665 SLTFSSINGY
+665 SLTFNSINDY

-691 RGNII
+691 RGNTI
-696 TVGNSSFYNNKV
+696 TVGNSSFYNNR
-708 IIVNNDNQKGN
+708 ITIQSDNNNGD
-719 LDFNYNYWI
+719 LDFNYNYWNNNN
-728 DETPKNMMDTTA
+728 PKNMIDTTA
-740 NVKLNYWI
+740 NIKLNYLI

-791 ILITSKGTNSLDSG
+791 TLITSKGSNSLNSG

-819 NDRNVVVSFTD
+819 DDRNVVVSFTD

-876 DSGIVEIYLNNKL
+876 DFGIVEIYLNNKL
-889 ISSNNVTGV
+889 ISSNNVTGL

-923 KYSNSSNSIILR
+923 KYANSSNSAILR
-935 ISSLPLETLIISKD
+935 ISSIPLETVIISKD
-949 LTKYYKNGT
+949 LTKYYKNGSQ
-958 HFDIILK
+958 FDVVLK

-971 LVNKE
+971 LVGKI

-982 GVTYKKI
+982 GVTYNKI
-989 TDTNGK
+989 TNDKGE
-995 ARLSINLL
+995 ARLSINLF

-1008 ITTSFEDDGNY
+1008 ITVLFEDDDNY

-1073 TNSSGEARLNVRL
+1073 TNGSGEARLNVRL
-1086 NPSNYIFTVT
+1086 NPNNYIFAVT
-1096 DGLEVVSSPVHV
+1096 DGQEVVSSSVNV
-1108 LSTIRT
+1108 LSTIET

-1123 GTRFAAKL
+1123 GTKYSVKL
-1131 YDANG
+1131 CDLDGN
-1136 KIVSNKEVAITVNGV
+1136 IMPNKNVAITINGV
-1151 TYNKLTDSKGV
+1151 TYNKVTDSNGV

-1171 GVYSISTSYEGKT
+1171 GTYSVWATYGDKTVCNTVSISPMVVS
-1184 VYNTILISAMP
+1184 M
-1195 VTIVSSSIHIQ
+1195 VSSSVNIQ

-1219 SNPIIGQKVGIFVN
+1219 SNPIVGQEVGILIN
-1233 GVMYYRET
+1233 GIMYHRVT
-1241 DDLGFASLKINL
+1241 DELGVASIKINL

-1262 GLLSNI
+1262 GLLSNAYEAKTINNVITVSGDYL

>member
-1 MIQLNLFINK
+1 
-11 NIVNFILLLYKLMRC
+11 
-26 FMRKRLLI
+26 MRKKFLT
-34 VFSVLLFLLC
+34 VFFILLFLLC

-87 NSINKAVEVSKS
+87 NSINKAVEVS
-99 NDNVV
+99 NPRDNVV

-188 DNCIFRNNFAFN
+188 DKCIFRNNFAFN

-223 SVICND
+223 SVTCND
-229 EYENANG
+229 EYGNANG

-305 KGGSIYM
+305 KGGSLYM

-401 IANAIAKSVGNV
+401 IANAIAKSAGNV

-470 KYALSNLTLIN
+470 KYVLSNLNLIN
-481 FKAKSIGY
+481 FKAKSTGY

-511 KNIIGSSIS
+511 KNIAGSSIS

-534 VDSKHLGFYGGV
+534 VDSTHSWFYGGV
-546 LFNYDANARFY
+546 LFNYDANAKFY
-557 KCIVNNY
+557 NCIVNNY

-612 YVNYADNDCNFAV
+612 HINYIDNDCNFAV
-625 AYDKSFMKI
+625 AYDKSFVKI

-649 NGMIWNVCNS
+649 NGMIWNVYNS

-665 SLTFSSINGY
+665 SLTFSSINDY

-691 RGNII
+691 RGNTI

-719 LDFNYNYWI
+719 LDFNYNYWNNNN
-728 DETPKNMMDTTA
+728 PKNMIDTTA

-772 GSNYKNY
+772 GSNYKDY
-779 DVRYVPIKPVRF
+779 DVRYVPVKPVRF
-791 ILITSKGTNSLDSG
+791 ILITSKGSNSLDSG

-819 NDRNVVVSFTD
+819 DDRNVVVSFTD

-876 DSGIVEIYLNNKL
+876 DFGIVEIYLNNKL
-889 ISSNNVTGV
+889 ISSNNVTGL

-923 KYSNSSNSIILR
+923 KYADSSNSAILR
-935 ISSLPLETLIISKD
+935 ISSIPLETVIISKD
-949 LTKYYKNGT
+949 LTKYYKNGSQ
-958 HFDIILK
+958 FDVVLK

-971 LVNKE
+971 LVGKI

-982 GVTYKKI
+982 GVTYNKI
-989 TDTNGK
+989 TNDKGE
-995 ARLSINLL
+995 ARLSINLF

-1008 ITTSFEDDGNY
+1008 ITVLFEDDDNY

-1073 TNSSGEARLNVRL
+1073 TNGSGEARLNVRL
-1086 NPSNYIFTVT
+1086 NPNNYIFAVT
-1096 DGLEVVSSPVHV
+1096 DGQEVVSSSVNV
-1108 LSTIRT
+1108 LSTIET

-1123 GTRFAAKL
+1123 GTKYSVKL
-1131 YDANG
+1131 CDLDGN
-1136 KIVSNKEVAITVNGV
+1136 IMPNKNVAITINGV
-1151 TYNKLTDSKGV
+1151 TYNKVTDSNGV

-1171 GVYSISTSYEGKT
+1171 GTYSVWATYGDKTVCNTVSISPMVVS
-1184 VYNTILISAMP
+1184 M
-1195 VTIVSSSIHIQ
+1195 VSSSVNIQ

-1219 SNPIIGQKVGIFVN
+1219 SNPIVGQEVGILIN
-1233 GVMYYRET
+1233 GIMYHRVT
-1241 DDLGFASLKINL
+1241 DELGVASIKINL
-1253 NPGHYMITS
+1253 NPGSYMVMS
-1262 GLLSNI
+1262 GLLSNAYEAKTINNVITVSGDYL

>member
-1 MIQLNLFINK
+1 
-11 NIVNFILLLYKLMRC
+11 
-26 FMRKRLLI
+26 MRKKFLT
-34 VFSVLLFLLC
+34 VFFILLFLLC

-87 NSINKAVEVSKS
+87 NSINKAVEVS
-99 NDNVV
+99 NPRDNVV

-200 TGGAISSIE
+200 AGGAISSIE

-223 SVICND
+223 SVTCND
-229 EYENANG
+229 EYGNANG

-274 AYLNNVPSVKNS
+274 TYLNNVPSVKNS

-291 YVVSTSFRTNWQYA
+291 YVVSTNFRTNWEYA

-401 IANAIAKSVGNV
+401 IANAIAKSAGNV

-444 GIGSKVII
+444 AIGSKVII

-470 KYALSNLTLIN
+470 KYVLSNLTLIN
-481 FKAKSIGY
+481 FKAKSTGY

-557 KCIVNNY
+557 NCIVNNY

-625 AYDKSFMKI
+625 AYDKSFVKI

-649 NGMIWNVCNS
+649 NGMIWDVCNS

-665 SLTFSSINGY
+665 SLTFSSINDY

-691 RGNII
+691 RGNTI

-719 LDFNYNYWI
+719 LDFNYNYWNNNN
-728 DETPKNMMDTTA
+728 PKNMIDTTA

-772 GSNYKNY
+772 GSDYKDY
-779 DVRYVPIKPVRF
+779 DVRYVPVKPVRF
-791 ILITSKGTNSLDSG
+791 ILITSKGSNSLDSG
-805 TLINDIFEFINTAN
+805 ILINDIFEFINTAN
-819 NDRNVVVSFTD
+819 DDRNVVVSFTD

-876 DSGIVEIYLNNKL
+876 DFGIVEIYLNNKL
-889 ISSNNVTGV
+889 ISSNNVTGL

-923 KYSNSSNSIILR
+923 KYADSSNSAILR
-935 ISSLPLETLIISKD
+935 ISSIPLETVIISKD
-949 LTKYYKNGT
+949 LTKYYKNGSQ
-958 HFDIILK
+958 FDVVLK

-971 LVNKE
+971 LVGKI

-982 GVTYKKI
+982 GVTYNKI
-989 TDTNGK
+989 TNDKGE
-995 ARLSINLL
+995 ARLSINLF

-1008 ITTSFEDDGNY
+1008 ITVLFEDDDNY

-1073 TNSSGEARLNVRL
+1073 TNGSGEARLNVRL
-1086 NPSNYIFTVT
+1086 NPNNYIFAVT
-1096 DGLEVVSSPVHV
+1096 DGQEVVSSSVNV
-1108 LSTIRT
+1108 LSTIET

-1123 GTRFAAKL
+1123 GTKYSVKL
-1131 YDANG
+1131 CDLDGN
-1136 KIVSNKEVAITVNGV
+1136 IMPNKNVAITINGV
-1151 TYNKLTDSKGV
+1151 TYNKVTDSNGV

-1171 GVYSISTSYEGKT
+1171 GTYSVWATYGDKTVCNTVSISPMVVS
-1184 VYNTILISAMP
+1184 M
-1195 VTIVSSSIHIQ
+1195 VSSSVNIQ

-1219 SNPIIGQKVGIFVN
+1219 SNPIVGQEVGILIN
-1233 GVMYYRET
+1233 GIMYHRVT
-1241 DDLGFASLKINL
+1241 DELGVASIKINL
-1253 NPGHYMITS
+1253 NPGSYMVMS
-1262 GLLSNI
+1262 GLLSNAYEAKTINNVITVSGDYL

>member
-1 MIQLNLFINK
+1 
-11 NIVNFILLLYKLMRC
+11 
-26 FMRKRLLI
+26 MRKKFLT
-34 VFSVLLFLLC
+34 VFFILLFLLC

-87 NSINKAVEVSKS
+87 NSINKAVEVS
-99 NDNVV
+99 NPRDNVV

-223 SVICND
+223 SVTCND
-229 EYENANG
+229 EYGNANG

-291 YVVSTSFRTNWQYA
+291 YVVSTNFRTNWQYA

-401 IANAIAKSVGNV
+401 IANAIAKSAGNV

-422 GVYSGAG
+422 GIYSGAG

-470 KYALSNLTLIN
+470 KYVLSNLTLIN
-481 FKAKSIGY
+481 FKAKSTGY

-511 KNIIGSSIS
+511 KNIAGSSIS

-557 KCIVNNY
+557 NCIVNNY

-612 YVNYADNDCNFAV
+612 HINYIDNDCNFAV
-625 AYDKSFMKI
+625 AYDKSFVKI

-649 NGMIWNVCNS
+649 NGMIWNVYNS

-665 SLTFSSINGY
+665 SLTFSSINDY

-691 RGNII
+691 RGNTI

-719 LDFNYNYWI
+719 LDFNYNYWNNNN
-728 DETPKNMMDTTA
+728 PKNMIDTTA

-779 DVRYVPIKPVRF
+779 DVRYVPVKPVRF
-791 ILITSKGTNSLDSG
+791 TLITSKGSNSLDSG

-819 NDRNVVVSFTD
+819 DDRNVVVSFTD

-876 DSGIVEIYLNNKL
+876 DFGIVEIYLNNKL
-889 ISSNNVTGV
+889 ISSNNVTGL

-923 KYSNSSNSIILR
+923 KYADSSNSAILR
-935 ISSLPLETLIISKD
+935 ISSIPLETVIISKD
-949 LTKYYKNGT
+949 LTKYYKNGSQ
-958 HFDIILK
+958 FDVVLK

-971 LVNKE
+971 LVGKI

-982 GVTYKKI
+982 GVTYNKI
-989 TDTNGK
+989 TNDKGE
-995 ARLSINLL
+995 ARLSINLF

-1008 ITTSFEDDGNY
+1008 ITVLFEDDDNY

-1073 TNSSGEARLNVRL
+1073 TNGSGEARLNVRL
-1086 NPSNYIFTVT
+1086 NPNNYIFAVT
-1096 DGLEVVSSPVHV
+1096 DGQEVVSSSVNV
-1108 LSTIRT
+1108 LSTIET

-1123 GTRFAAKL
+1123 GTKYSVKL
-1131 YDANG
+1131 CDLDGN
-1136 KIVSNKEVAITVNGV
+1136 IMPNKNVAITINGV
-1151 TYNKLTDSKGV
+1151 TYNKVTDSNGV

-1171 GVYSISTSYEGKT
+1171 GTYSVWATYGDKTVCNTVSISPMVVS
-1184 VYNTILISAMP
+1184 M
-1195 VTIVSSSIHIQ
+1195 VSSSVNIQ

-1219 SNPIIGQKVGIFVN
+1219 SNPIVGQEVGILIN
-1233 GVMYYRET
+1233 GIMYHRVT
-1241 DDLGFASLKINL
+1241 DELGVASIKINL
-1253 NPGHYMITS
+1253 NPGSYMVMS
-1262 GLLSNI
+1262 GLLSNAYEAKTINNVITVSGDYL

>member
-1 MIQLNLFINK
+1 
-11 NIVNFILLLYKLMRC
+11 
-26 FMRKRLLI
+26 MRKKFLT
-34 VFSVLLFLLC
+34 VFFILLFLLC

-87 NSINKAVEVSKS
+87 NSINKAVEVS
-99 NDNVV
+99 NPRDNVV

-188 DNCIFRNNFAFN
+188 DKCIFRNNFAFN
-200 TGGAISSIE
+200 AGGAISSIE

-223 SVICND
+223 SVTCND
-229 EYENANG
+229 ESGNANG

-274 AYLNNVPSVKNS
+274 TYLNNVPSVKNS

-291 YVVSTSFRTNWQYA
+291 YVVSTNFRTNWEYA

-401 IANAIAKSVGNV
+401 IANAIAKSAGNV

-422 GVYSGAG
+422 GIYSGAG

-444 GIGSKVII
+444 AIGSKVII

-470 KYALSNLTLIN
+470 KYVLSNLNLIN
-481 FKAKSIGY
+481 FKAKSTGY

-520 NYDLANLKVISSSF
+520 NYDLANLKVINSSF

-557 KCIVNNY
+557 NCIVNNY

-625 AYDKSFMKI
+625 AYDKSFVKI

-649 NGMIWNVCNS
+649 NGMIWDVCNS

-665 SLTFSSINGY
+665 SLTFSSINDY

-691 RGNII
+691 RGNTI

-719 LDFNYNYWI
+719 LDFNYNYWNNNN
-728 DETPKNMMDTTA
+728 PKNMIDTTA

-772 GSNYKNY
+772 GSDYKDY

-791 ILITSKGTNSLDSG
+791 TLITSKGSNSLDSG

-819 NDRNVVVSFTD
+819 DDRNVVVSFTD

-876 DSGIVEIYLNNKL
+876 DFGIVEIYLNNKL
-889 ISSNNVTGV
+889 ISSNNVTGL

-923 KYSNSSNSIILR
+923 KYADSSNSAILR
-935 ISSLPLETLIISKD
+935 ISSIPLETVIISKD
-949 LTKYYKNGT
+949 LTKYYKNGSQ
-958 HFDIILK
+958 FDVVLK

-971 LVNKE
+971 LVGKI

-982 GVTYKKI
+982 GVTYNKI
-989 TDTNGK
+989 TNDKGE
-995 ARLSINLL
+995 ARLSINLF

-1008 ITTSFEDDGNY
+1008 ITVLFEDDDNY

-1073 TNSSGEARLNVRL
+1073 TNGSGEARLNVRL
-1086 NPSNYIFTVT
+1086 NPNNYIFAVT
-1096 DGLEVVSSPVHV
+1096 DGQEVVSSSVNV
-1108 LSTIRT
+1108 LSTIET

-1123 GTRFAAKL
+1123 GTKYSVKL
-1131 YDANG
+1131 CDLDGN
-1136 KIVSNKEVAITVNGV
+1136 IMPNKNVAITINGV
-1151 TYNKLTDSKGV
+1151 TYNKVTDSNGV

-1171 GVYSISTSYEGKT
+1171 GTYSVWATYGDKTVCNTVSISPMVVS
-1184 VYNTILISAMP
+1184 M
-1195 VTIVSSSIHIQ
+1195 VSSSVNIQ

-1219 SNPIIGQKVGIFVN
+1219 SNPIVGQEVGILIN
-1233 GVMYYRET
+1233 GIMYHRVT
-1241 DDLGFASLKINL
+1241 DELGVASIKINL
-1253 NPGHYMITS
+1253 NPGSYMVMS
-1262 GLLSNI
+1262 GLLSNAYEAKTINNVITVSGDYL

>member
-1 MIQLNLFINK
+1 
-11 NIVNFILLLYKLMRC
+11 
-26 FMRKRLLI
+26 MRKKFLT
-34 VFSVLLFLLC
+34 VFFILLFLLC

-87 NSINKAVEVSKS
+87 NSINKAVEVS
-99 NDNVV
+99 NPRDNVV

-200 TGGAISSIE
+200 AGGAISSIE

-223 SVICND
+223 SVTCND
-229 EYENANG
+229 EYGNANG

-401 IANAIAKSVGNV
+401 IANAIAKSAGNV

-422 GVYSGAG
+422 GIYSGAG

-470 KYALSNLTLIN
+470 KYVLSNLTLIN

-534 VDSKHLGFYGGV
+534 VDSKHSWFYGGV

-557 KCIVNNY
+557 NCIVNNY

-612 YVNYADNDCNFAV
+612 HINYIDNDCNFAV
-625 AYDKSFMKI
+625 AYDKSFVKI

-649 NGMIWNVCNS
+649 NGMIWDVCNS

-691 RGNII
+691 RGNTI

-728 DETPKNMMDTTA
+728 DETPKNMIDTTA

-779 DVRYVPIKPVRF
+779 DVRYVPVKPVRF

-819 NDRNVVVSFTD
+819 DDRNVVVSFTD

-876 DSGIVEIYLNNKL
+876 DFGIVEIYLNNKL
-889 ISSNNVTGV
+889 ISSNNVTGL

-923 KYSNSSNSIILR
+923 KYANSSNSAILR
-935 ISSLPLETLIISKD
+935 ISSIPLETVIISKD
-949 LTKYYKNGT
+949 LTKYYKNGSQ
-958 HFDIILK
+958 FDVVLK

-971 LVNKE
+971 LVGKI

-982 GVTYKKI
+982 GVTYNKI
-989 TDTNGK
+989 TNDKGE
-995 ARLSINLL
+995 ARLSINLF

-1008 ITTSFEDDGNY
+1008 ITVLFEDDGNY

-1073 TNSSGEARLNVRL
+1073 TNGSGEARLNVRL
-1086 NPSNYIFTVT
+1086 NPNNYIFAVT
-1096 DGLEVVSSPVHV
+1096 DGQEVVSSSVNV
-1108 LSTIRT
+1108 LSTIET

-1123 GTRFAAKL
+1123 GTKYSVKL
-1131 YDANG
+1131 CDLDGN
-1136 KIVSNKEVAITVNGV
+1136 IMPNKNVAITINGV
-1151 TYNKLTDSKGV
+1151 TYNKVTDSNGV

-1171 GVYSISTSYEGKT
+1171 GTYSVWATYGDKTVCNTVSISPMVVS
-1184 VYNTILISAMP
+1184 M
-1195 VTIVSSSIHIQ
+1195 VSSSVNIQ

-1219 SNPIIGQKVGIFVN
+1219 SNPIVGQEVGILIN
-1233 GVMYYRET
+1233 GIMYHRVT
-1241 DDLGFASLKINL
+1241 DELGVASIKINL
-1253 NPGHYMITS
+1253 NPGSYMVMS
-1262 GLLSNI
+1262 GLLSNAYEAKTINNVITVSGDYL

>member
-1 MIQLNLFINK
+1 
-11 NIVNFILLLYKLMRC
+11 
-26 FMRKRLLI
+26 MRKKFLT
-34 VFSVLLFLLC
+34 VFFILLFLLC

-87 NSINKAVEVSKS
+87 NSINKAVEVS
-99 NDNVV
+99 NPRDNVV

-223 SVICND
+223 SVTCND
-229 EYENANG
+229 EYGNANG

-291 YVVSTSFRTNWQYA
+291 YVVSTNFRTNWQYA

-401 IANAIAKSVGNV
+401 IANAIAKSAGNV

-422 GVYSGAG
+422 GIYSGAG

-444 GIGSKVII
+444 AIGSKVII

-470 KYALSNLTLIN
+470 KYVLSNLTLIN
-481 FKAKSIGY
+481 FKAKSTGY

-511 KNIIGSSIS
+511 KNIAGSSIS
-520 NYDLANLKVISSSF
+520 NYDLANLKVINSSF

-546 LFNYDANARFY
+546 LFNYDANAKFY
-557 KCIVNNY
+557 NCIVNNY

-612 YVNYADNDCNFAV
+612 HINYIDNDCNFAV
-625 AYDKSFMKI
+625 AYDKSSVKI

-649 NGMIWNVCNS
+649 NGMIWNVYNS

-665 SLTFSSINGY
+665 SLTFSSINDY

-691 RGNII
+691 RGNTI

-728 DETPKNMMDTTA
+728 DETPKNMIDTTA

-791 ILITSKGTNSLDSG
+791 TLITSKGSNSLDSG

-819 NDRNVVVSFTD
+819 DDRNVVVSFTD

-876 DSGIVEIYLNNKL
+876 DFGIVEIYLNNKL
-889 ISSNNVTGV
+889 ISSNNVTGL

-923 KYSNSSNSIILR
+923 KYANSSNSAILR
-935 ISSLPLETLIISKD
+935 ISSIPLETVIISKD
-949 LTKYYKNGT
+949 LTKYYKNGSQ
-958 HFDIILK
+958 FDVVLK

-971 LVNKE
+971 LVGKI

-982 GVTYKKI
+982 GVTYNKI
-989 TDTNGK
+989 TNDKGE
-995 ARLSINLL
+995 ARLSINLF

-1008 ITTSFEDDGNY
+1008 ITVLFEDDDNY

-1073 TNSSGEARLNVRL
+1073 TNGSGEARLNVRL
-1086 NPSNYIFTVT
+1086 NPNNYIFAVT
-1096 DGLEVVSSPVHV
+1096 DGQEVVSSSVNV
-1108 LSTIRT
+1108 LSTIET

-1123 GTRFAAKL
+1123 GTKYSVKL
-1131 YDANG
+1131 CDLDGN
-1136 KIVSNKEVAITVNGV
+1136 IMPNKNVAITINGV
-1151 TYNKLTDSKGV
+1151 TYNKVTDSNGV

-1171 GVYSISTSYEGKT
+1171 GTYSVWATYGDKTVCNTVSISPMVVS
-1184 VYNTILISAMP
+1184 M
-1195 VTIVSSSIHIQ
+1195 VSSSVNIQ

-1219 SNPIIGQKVGIFVN
+1219 SNPIVGQEVGILIN
-1233 GVMYYRET
+1233 GIMYHRVT
-1241 DDLGFASLKINL
+1241 DELGVASIKINL
-1253 NPGHYMITS
+1253 NPGSYMVMS
-1262 GLLSNI
+1262 GLLSNAYEAKTINNVITVSGDYL

>member
-1 MIQLNLFINK
+1 
-11 NIVNFILLLYKLMRC
+11 
-26 FMRKRLLI
+26 MRKKFLT
-34 VFSVLLFLLC
+34 VFFILLFLLC

-50 TDENTNSSIVA
+50 TDENTNSSIVV

-87 NSINKAVEVSKS
+87 NSINKAVEVSDPR
-99 NDNVV
+99 DNVV

-200 TGGAISSIE
+200 AGGAISSIE

-223 SVICND
+223 SVTCNV
-229 EYENANG
+229 EYGNANG

-291 YVVSTSFRTNWQYA
+291 YVVSTSFRTNWEYA

-401 IANAIAKSVGNV
+401 IANAIAKSAGNV

-470 KYALSNLTLIN
+470 KYVLSNLTLIN
-481 FKAKSIGY
+481 FKAKSTGY

-557 KCIVNNY
+557 NCIVNNY

-625 AYDKSFMKI
+625 AYDKSFVKI

-649 NGMIWNVCNS
+649 NGMIWDVCNS

-665 SLTFSSINGY
+665 SLTFSSINDY

-691 RGNII
+691 RGNTI

-719 LDFNYNYWI
+719 LDFNYNYWNNNN
-728 DETPKNMMDTTA
+728 PKNMIDTTA

-772 GSNYKNY
+772 GSDYKDY
-779 DVRYVPIKPVRF
+779 DVRYVPVKPVRF
-791 ILITSKGTNSLDSG
+791 ILITSKGSNSLDSG
-805 TLINDIFEFINTAN
+805 ILINDIFEFINTAN
-819 NDRNVVVSFTD
+819 DDRNVVVSFTD

-876 DSGIVEIYLNNKL
+876 DFGIVEIYLNNKL
-889 ISSNNVTGV
+889 ISSNNVTGL

-923 KYSNSSNSIILR
+923 KYADSSNSAILR
-935 ISSLPLETLIISKD
+935 ISSIPLETVIISKD
-949 LTKYYKNGT
+949 LTKYYKNGSQ
-958 HFDIILK
+958 FDVVLK

-971 LVNKE
+971 LVGKI

-982 GVTYKKI
+982 GVTYNKI
-989 TDTNGK
+989 TNDKGE
-995 ARLSINLL
+995 ARLSINLF

-1008 ITTSFEDDGNY
+1008 ITVLFEDDDNY

-1073 TNSSGEARLNVRL
+1073 TNGSGEARLNVRL
-1086 NPSNYIFTVT
+1086 NPNNYIFAVT
-1096 DGLEVVSSPVHV
+1096 DGQEVVSSSVNV
-1108 LSTIRT
+1108 LSTIET

-1123 GTRFAAKL
+1123 GTKYSVKL
-1131 YDANG
+1131 CDLDGN
-1136 KIVSNKEVAITVNGV
+1136 IMPNKNVAITINGV
-1151 TYNKLTDSKGV
+1151 TYNKVTDSNGV

-1171 GVYSISTSYEGKT
+1171 GTYSVWATYGDKTVCNTVSISPMVVS
-1184 VYNTILISAMP
+1184 M
-1195 VTIVSSSIHIQ
+1195 VSSSVNIQ

-1219 SNPIIGQKVGIFVN
+1219 SNPIVGQEVGILIN
-1233 GVMYYRET
+1233 GIMYHRVT
-1241 DDLGFASLKINL
+1241 DELGVASIKINL
-1253 NPGHYMITS
+1253 NPGSYMVMS
-1262 GLLSNI
+1262 GLLSNAYEAKTINNVITVSGDYL

>member
-1 MIQLNLFINK
+1 
-11 NIVNFILLLYKLMRC
+11 
-26 FMRKRLLI
+26 MRKKFLT
-34 VFSVLLFLLC
+34 VFFILLFLLC

-87 NSINKAVEVSKS
+87 NSINKAVEVS
-99 NDNVV
+99 NPRDNVV

-200 TGGAISSIE
+200 AGGAISSIE

-223 SVICND
+223 SVTCND
-229 EYENANG
+229 EYGNANG

-291 YVVSTSFRTNWQYA
+291 YVVSTSFRTNWEYA

-379 VYVSVNGNDENGNG
+379 VYVSVNGNDEKGNG

-401 IANAIAKSVGNV
+401 IANAIAKSAGNV

-470 KYALSNLTLIN
+470 KYVLSNLTLIN

-557 KCIVNNY
+557 NCIVNNY

-625 AYDKSFMKI
+625 AYDKSFVKI

-649 NGMIWNVCNS
+649 NGMIWDVCNS

-665 SLTFSSINGY
+665 SLTFSSINDY

-691 RGNII
+691 RGNTI

-728 DETPKNMMDTTA
+728 DETPKNMIDTTA

-779 DVRYVPIKPVRF
+779 DVRYVPVKPVRF

-819 NDRNVVVSFTD
+819 DDRNVVVSFTD

-876 DSGIVEIYLNNKL
+876 DFGIVEIYLNNKL
-889 ISSNNVTGV
+889 ISSNNVTGL

-923 KYSNSSNSIILR
+923 KYADSSNSAILR
-935 ISSLPLETLIISKD
+935 ISSIPLETVIISKD
-949 LTKYYKNGT
+949 LTKYYKNGSQ
-958 HFDIILK
+958 FDVVLK

-971 LVNKE
+971 LVGKI

-982 GVTYKKI
+982 GVTYNKI
-989 TDTNGK
+989 TNDKGE
-995 ARLSINLL
+995 ARLSINLF

-1008 ITTSFEDDGNY
+1008 ITVLFEDDDNY

-1073 TNSSGEARLNVRL
+1073 TNGSGEARLNVRL
-1086 NPSNYIFTVT
+1086 NPNNYIFAVT
-1096 DGLEVVSSPVHV
+1096 DGQEVVSSSVNV
-1108 LSTIRT
+1108 LSTIET

-1123 GTRFAAKL
+1123 GTKYSVKL
-1131 YDANG
+1131 CDLDGN
-1136 KIVSNKEVAITVNGV
+1136 IMPNKNVAITINGV
-1151 TYNKLTDSKGV
+1151 TYNKVTDSNGV

-1171 GVYSISTSYEGKT
+1171 GTYSVWATYGDKTVCNTVSISPMVVS
-1184 VYNTILISAMP
+1184 M
-1195 VTIVSSSIHIQ
+1195 VSSSVNIQ

-1219 SNPIIGQKVGIFVN
+1219 SNPIVGQEVGILIN
-1233 GVMYYRET
+1233 GIMYHRVT
-1241 DDLGFASLKINL
+1241 DELGVASIKINL
-1253 NPGHYMITS
+1253 NPGSYMVMS
-1262 GLLSNI
+1262 GLLSNAYEAKTINNVITVSGDYL

>member
-1 MIQLNLFINK
+1 
-11 NIVNFILLLYKLMRC
+11 
-26 FMRKRLLI
+26 MRKKFLT
-34 VFSVLLFLLC
+34 VFFILLFLLC

-87 NSINKAVEVSKS
+87 NSINKAVEVS
-99 NDNVV
+99 NPRDNVV

-188 DNCIFRNNFAFN
+188 DKCIFRNNFAFN

-223 SVICND
+223 SVTCND
-229 EYENANG
+229 EYGNANG

-274 AYLNNVPSVKNS
+274 TYLNNVPSVKNS

-291 YVVSTSFRTNWQYA
+291 YVVSTNFRTNWEYA

-401 IANAIAKSVGNV
+401 IANAIAKSAGNV

-422 GVYSGAG
+422 GIYSGAG

-470 KYALSNLTLIN
+470 KYVLSNLTLIN
-481 FKAKSIGY
+481 FKAKSTGY

-511 KNIIGSSIS
+511 KNIAGSSIS

-557 KCIVNNY
+557 NCIVNNY

-625 AYDKSFMKI
+625 AYDKSSVKI

-665 SLTFSSINGY
+665 SLTFSSINDY

-691 RGNII
+691 RGNTI

-719 LDFNYNYWI
+719 LDFNYNYWNNNN
-728 DETPKNMMDTTA
+728 PKNMIDTTA

-779 DVRYVPIKPVRF
+779 DVRYVPVKPVRF
-791 ILITSKGTNSLDSG
+791 TLITSKGTNSLDSG

-819 NDRNVVVSFTD
+819 DDRNVVVSFTD

-876 DSGIVEIYLNNKL
+876 DFGIVEIYLNNKL
-889 ISSNNVTGV
+889 ISSNNVTGL

-923 KYSNSSNSIILR
+923 KYANSSNSAILR
-935 ISSLPLETLIISKD
+935 ISSIPLETVIISKD
-949 LTKYYKNGT
+949 LTKYYKNGSQ
-958 HFDIILK
+958 FDVVLK

-971 LVNKE
+971 LVGKI

-982 GVTYKKI
+982 GVTYNKI
-989 TDTNGK
+989 TNDKGE
-995 ARLSINLL
+995 ARLSINLF

-1008 ITTSFEDDGNY
+1008 ITVLFEDDDNY

-1073 TNSSGEARLNVRL
+1073 TNGSGEARLNVRL
-1086 NPSNYIFTVT
+1086 NPNNYIFAVT
-1096 DGLEVVSSPVHV
+1096 DGQEVVSSSVNV
-1108 LSTIRT
+1108 LSTIET

-1123 GTRFAAKL
+1123 GTKYSVKL
-1131 YDANG
+1131 CDLDGN
-1136 KIVSNKEVAITVNGV
+1136 IMPNKNVAITINGV
-1151 TYNKLTDSKGV
+1151 TYNKVTDSNGV

-1171 GVYSISTSYEGKT
+1171 GTYSVWATYGDKTVCNTVSISPMVVS
-1184 VYNTILISAMP
+1184 M
-1195 VTIVSSSIHIQ
+1195 VSSSVNIQ

-1219 SNPIIGQKVGIFVN
+1219 SNPIVGQEVGILIN
-1233 GVMYYRET
+1233 GIMYHRVT
-1241 DDLGFASLKINL
+1241 DELGVASIKINL
-1253 NPGHYMITS
+1253 NPGSYMVMS
-1262 GLLSNI
+1262 GLLSNAYEAKTINNVITVSGDYL

>member
-1 MIQLNLFINK
+1 
-11 NIVNFILLLYKLMRC
+11 
-26 FMRKRLLI
+26 MRKKFLT
-34 VFSVLLFLLC
+34 VFFILLFLLC

-87 NSINKAVEVSKS
+87 NSINKAVEVS
-99 NDNVV
+99 NPRDNVV

-223 SVICND
+223 SVTCND
-229 EYENANG
+229 ESGNANG

-379 VYVSVNGNDENGNG
+379 VYVSVKGNDENGNG

-401 IANAIAKSVGNV
+401 IANAIAKSAGNV

-422 GVYSGAG
+422 GIYSGAG

-470 KYALSNLTLIN
+470 KYVLSNLTLIN
-481 FKAKSIGY
+481 FKAKSTGY

-511 KNIIGSSIS
+511 KNIAGSSIS

-534 VDSKHLGFYGGV
+534 VDSKHSWFYGGV

-557 KCIVNNY
+557 NCIVNNY

-625 AYDKSFMKI
+625 AYDKSSVKI

-649 NGMIWNVCNS
+649 NGMIWDVCNS

-665 SLTFSSINGY
+665 SLTFSSINDY

-691 RGNII
+691 RGNTI

-719 LDFNYNYWI
+719 LDFNYNYWNNNN
-728 DETPKNMMDTTA
+728 PKNMIDTTA

-791 ILITSKGTNSLDSG
+791 TLITSKGTNSLDSG

-819 NDRNVVVSFTD
+819 DDRNVVVSFTD

-876 DSGIVEIYLNNKL
+876 DFGIVEIYLNNKL
-889 ISSNNVTGV
+889 ISSNNVTGL

-923 KYSNSSNSIILR
+923 KYADSSNSAILR
-935 ISSLPLETLIISKD
+935 ISSIPLETVIISKD
-949 LTKYYKNGT
+949 LTKYYKNGSQ
-958 HFDIILK
+958 FDVVLK

-971 LVNKE
+971 IVGKI

-982 GVTYKKI
+982 GVTYNKI
-989 TDTNGK
+989 TNDKGE
-995 ARLSINLL
+995 ARLSINLF

-1008 ITTSFEDDGNY
+1008 ITVLFEDDDNY

-1073 TNSSGEARLNVRL
+1073 TNGSGEARLNVRL
-1086 NPSNYIFTVT
+1086 NPNNYIFAVT
-1096 DGLEVVSSPVHV
+1096 DGQEVVSSSVNV
-1108 LSTIRT
+1108 LSTIET

-1123 GTRFAAKL
+1123 GTKYSVKL
-1131 YDANG
+1131 YDLDGN
-1136 KIVSNKEVAITVNGV
+1136 IMPNKNVAITINGV
-1151 TYNKLTDSKGV
+1151 TYNKVTDSNGV

-1171 GVYSISTSYEGKT
+1171 GTYSVWATYGDKTVCNTVSISPMVVS
-1184 VYNTILISAMP
+1184 M
-1195 VTIVSSSIHIQ
+1195 VSSSVNIQ

-1219 SNPIIGQKVGIFVN
+1219 SNPIVGQEVGILIN
-1233 GVMYYRET
+1233 GIMYHRVT
-1241 DDLGFASLKINL
+1241 DELGVASIKINL
-1253 NPGHYMITS
+1253 NPGSYMVMS
-1262 GLLSNI
+1262 GLLSNAYEAKTINNVITVSGDYL

>member
-1 MIQLNLFINK
+1 
-11 NIVNFILLLYKLMRC
+11 
-26 FMRKRLLI
+26 MRKKFLT
-34 VFSVLLFLLC
+34 VFFILLFLLC

-87 NSINKAVEVSKS
+87 NSINKAVEVS
-99 NDNVV
+99 NPRDNVV

-223 SVICND
+223 SVTCND
-229 EYENANG
+229 EYGNANG

-291 YVVSTSFRTNWQYA
+291 YVVSTNFRTNWQYA

-401 IANAIAKSVGNV
+401 IANAIAKSAGNV

-422 GVYSGAG
+422 GIYSGAG

-470 KYALSNLTLIN
+470 KYVLSNLTLIN

-557 KCIVNNY
+557 NCIVNNY

-625 AYDKSFMKI
+625 AYDKSFVKI

-649 NGMIWNVCNS
+649 NGMIWDVCNS

-665 SLTFSSINGY
+665 SLTFSSINDY

-691 RGNII
+691 RGNTI

-719 LDFNYNYWI
+719 LDFNYNYWNNNN
-728 DETPKNMMDTTA
+728 PKNMIDTTA

-779 DVRYVPIKPVRF
+779 DVRYVPVKPVRF
-791 ILITSKGTNSLDSG
+791 ILITSKGSNSLDSG

-819 NDRNVVVSFTD
+819 DDRNVVVSFTD

-876 DSGIVEIYLNNKL
+876 DFGIVEIYLNNKL
-889 ISSNNVTGV
+889 ISSNNVTGL

-923 KYSNSSNSIILR
+923 KYADSSNSAILR
-935 ISSLPLETLIISKD
+935 ISSIPLETVIISKD
-949 LTKYYKNGT
+949 LTKYYKNGSQ
-958 HFDIILK
+958 FDVVLK

-971 LVNKE
+971 LVGKI

-982 GVTYKKI
+982 GVTYNKI
-989 TDTNGK
+989 TNDKGE
-995 ARLSINLL
+995 ARLSINLF

-1008 ITTSFEDDGNY
+1008 ITVLFEDDDNY

-1073 TNSSGEARLNVRL
+1073 TNGSGEARLNVRL
-1086 NPSNYIFTVT
+1086 NPNNYIFAVT
-1096 DGLEVVSSPVHV
+1096 DGQEVVSSSVNV
-1108 LSTIRT
+1108 LSTIET

-1131 YDANG
+1131 YDSNG

-1151 TYNKLTDSKGV
+1151 TYNKVTDSNGV

-1171 GVYSISTSYEGKT
+1171 GTYSVWATYGDKTVCNTVSISPMVVS
-1184 VYNTILISAMP
+1184 M
-1195 VTIVSSSIHIQ
+1195 VSSSVNIQ

-1219 SNPIIGQKVGIFVN
+1219 SNPIVGQEVGILIN
-1233 GVMYYRET
+1233 GIMYHRVT
-1241 DDLGFASLKINL
+1241 DELGVASIKINL
-1253 NPGHYMITS
+1253 NPGSYMVMS
-1262 GLLSNI
+1262 GLLSNAYEAKTINNVITVSGDYL

>member
-1 MIQLNLFINK
+1 
-11 NIVNFILLLYKLMRC
+11 
-26 FMRKRLLI
+26 MRKKFLT
-34 VFSVLLFLLC
+34 VFFILLFLLC

-87 NSINKAVEVSKS
+87 NSINKAVEVS
-99 NDNVV
+99 NPRDNVV

-188 DNCIFRNNFAFN
+188 DKCIFRNNFAFN
-200 TGGAISSIE
+200 AGGAISSIE

-223 SVICND
+223 SVTRND
-229 EYENANG
+229 EYGNANG

-274 AYLNNVPSVKNS
+274 TYLNNVPSVKNS

-291 YVVSTSFRTNWQYA
+291 YVVSTNFRTNWQYA

-401 IANAIAKSVGNV
+401 IANAIAKSAGNV

-470 KYALSNLTLIN
+470 KYVLSNLTLIN
-481 FKAKSIGY
+481 FKAKSTGY

-534 VDSKHLGFYGGV
+534 VDSTHSWFYGGV
-546 LFNYDANARFY
+546 LFNYDANAKFY
-557 KCIVNNY
+557 NCIVNNY

-612 YVNYADNDCNFAV
+612 HINYIDNDCNFAV
-625 AYDKSFMKI
+625 AYDKSSVKI

-649 NGMIWNVCNS
+649 NGMIWNVYNS

-665 SLTFSSINGY
+665 SLTFSSINDY

-691 RGNII
+691 RGNTI

-719 LDFNYNYWI
+719 LDFNYNYWNNNN
-728 DETPKNMMDTTA
+728 PKNMIDTTA

-779 DVRYVPIKPVRF
+779 DVRYVPVKPVRF
-791 ILITSKGTNSLDSG
+791 TLITSKGTNSLDSG

-819 NDRNVVVSFTD
+819 DDRNVVVSFTD

-876 DSGIVEIYLNNKL
+876 DFGIVEIYLNNKL
-889 ISSNNVTGV
+889 ISSNNVTGL

-923 KYSNSSNSIILR
+923 KYADSSNSAILR
-935 ISSLPLETLIISKD
+935 ISSIPLETVIISKD
-949 LTKYYKNGT
+949 LTKYYKNGSQ
-958 HFDIILK
+958 FDVVLK

-971 LVNKE
+971 LVGKI

-982 GVTYKKI
+982 GVTYNKI
-989 TDTNGK
+989 TNDKGEAK
-995 ARLSINLL
+995 LSINLF

-1008 ITTSFEDDGNY
+1008 ITVLFEDDDNY

-1073 TNSSGEARLNVRL
+1073 TNGSGEARLNVRL
-1086 NPSNYIFTVT
+1086 NPNNYIFAVT
-1096 DGLEVVSSPVHV
+1096 DGQEVVSSSVNV
-1108 LSTIRT
+1108 LSTIET

-1123 GTRFAAKL
+1123 GTKYSVKL
-1131 YDANG
+1131 CDLDGN
-1136 KIVSNKEVAITVNGV
+1136 IMPNKNVAITINGV
-1151 TYNKLTDSKGV
+1151 TYNKVTDSNGV

-1171 GVYSISTSYEGKT
+1171 GTYSVWATYGDKTVCNTVSISPMVVS
-1184 VYNTILISAMP
+1184 M
-1195 VTIVSSSIHIQ
+1195 VSSSVNIQ

-1219 SNPIIGQKVGIFVN
+1219 SNPIVGQEVGILIN
-1233 GVMYYRET
+1233 GIMYHRVT
-1241 DDLGFASLKINL
+1241 DELGVASIKINL
-1253 NPGHYMITS
+1253 NPGSYMVMS
-1262 GLLSNI
+1262 GLLSNAYEAKTINNVITVSGDYL

>member
-1 MIQLNLFINK
+1 
-11 NIVNFILLLYKLMRC
+11 
-26 FMRKRLLI
+26 MRKKFLT
-34 VFSVLLFLLC
+34 VFFILLFLLC

-87 NSINKAVEVSKS
+87 NSINKAVEVS
-99 NDNVV
+99 NPRDNVV

-200 TGGAISSIE
+200 AGGAISSIE

-223 SVICND
+223 SVTCND
-229 EYENANG
+229 EYGNANG

-291 YVVSTSFRTNWQYA
+291 YVVSTSFRTNWEYA

-401 IANAIAKSVGNV
+401 IANAIAKSAGNV

-470 KYALSNLTLIN
+470 KYVLSNLTLIN
-481 FKAKSIGY
+481 FKAKSTGY

-534 VDSKHLGFYGGV
+534 VDSTHSWFYGGV
-546 LFNYDANARFY
+546 LFNYDANAKFY
-557 KCIVNNY
+557 NCIVDNY
-564 SSTDIF
+564 SSSTDIF

-612 YVNYADNDCNFAV
+612 HINYIDNDCNFAV
-625 AYDKSFMKI
+625 AYDKSSVKI

-649 NGMIWNVCNS
+649 NGMIWNVYNS

-665 SLTFSSINGY
+665 SLTFSSINDY

-691 RGNII
+691 RGNTI

-728 DETPKNMMDTTA
+728 DETPKNMIDTTA

-819 NDRNVVVSFTD
+819 DDRNVVVSFTD

-889 ISSNNVTGV
+889 ISSNNVTGL

-923 KYSNSSNSIILR
+923 KYADSSNSAILR
-935 ISSLPLETLIISKD
+935 ISSIPLETVIISKD
-949 LTKYYKNGT
+949 LTKYYKNGSQ
-958 HFDIILK
+958 FDVVLK

-971 LVNKE
+971 LVGKI

-982 GVTYKKI
+982 GVTYNKI
-989 TDTNGK
+989 TNDKGEAK
-995 ARLSINLL
+995 LSINLF

-1008 ITTSFEDDGNY
+1008 ITVLFEDDDNY

-1073 TNSSGEARLNVRL
+1073 TNGSGEARLNVRL
-1086 NPSNYIFTVT
+1086 NPNNYIFAVT
-1096 DGLEVVSSPVHV
+1096 DGQEVVSSSVNV
-1108 LSTIRT
+1108 LSTIET

-1123 GTRFAAKL
+1123 GTKYSVKL
-1131 YDANG
+1131 CDLDGN
-1136 KIVSNKEVAITVNGV
+1136 IMPNKNVAITINGV
-1151 TYNKLTDSKGV
+1151 TYNKVTDSNGV

-1171 GVYSISTSYEGKT
+1171 GTYSVWATYGDKTVCNTVSISPMVVS
-1184 VYNTILISAMP
+1184 M
-1195 VTIVSSSIHIQ
+1195 VSSSVNIQ

-1219 SNPIIGQKVGIFVN
+1219 SNPIVGQEVGILIN
-1233 GVMYYRET
+1233 GIMYHRVT
-1241 DDLGFASLKINL
+1241 DELGVASIKINL
-1253 NPGHYMITS
+1253 NPGSYMVMS
-1262 GLLSNI
+1262 GLLSNAYEAKTINNVITVSGDYL

>member
-1 MIQLNLFINK
+1 
-11 NIVNFILLLYKLMRC
+11 
-26 FMRKRLLI
+26 MRKKFLT
-34 VFSVLLFLLC
+34 VFFILLFLLC

-61 QDYDGNEFYVDLGG
+61 QDYGGNEFYVDLGG

-87 NSINKAVEVSKS
+87 NSINKAVEVS
-99 NDNVV
+99 NPRDNVV

-223 SVICND
+223 SVTCND

-263 NAISGGAIYVG
+263 NAISGGAIYVD

-291 YVVSTSFRTNWQYA
+291 YVVSTNFRTNWQYA

-401 IANAIAKSVGNV
+401 IANAIAKSAGNV

-422 GVYSGAG
+422 GIYSGAG

-470 KYALSNLTLIN
+470 KYVLSNLTLIN
-481 FKAKSIGY
+481 FKAKSTGY

-511 KNIIGSSIS
+511 KNIAGSSIS

-557 KCIVNNY
+557 NCIVNNY

-625 AYDKSFMKI
+625 AYDKSFVKI

-649 NGMIWNVCNS
+649 NGMIWDVCNS

-665 SLTFSSINGY
+665 SLTFSSINDY

-691 RGNII
+691 RGNTI

-719 LDFNYNYWI
+719 LDFDYNYWNNNN
-728 DETPKNMMDTTA
+728 PKNMIDTTA

-772 GSNYKNY
+772 GSDYKDY
-779 DVRYVPIKPVRF
+779 DVRYVPVKPVRF
-791 ILITSKGTNSLDSG
+791 TLITSKGTNSLDSG
-805 TLINDIFEFINTAN
+805 ILINDIFEFINTAN
-819 NDRNVVVSFTD
+819 DDRNVVVSFTD

-876 DSGIVEIYLNNKL
+876 DFGIVEIYLNNKL
-889 ISSNNVTGV
+889 ISSNNVTGL

-923 KYSNSSNSIILR
+923 KYADSSNSAILR
-935 ISSLPLETLIISKD
+935 ISSIPLETVIISKD
-949 LTKYYKNGT
+949 LTKYYKNGSQ
-958 HFDIILK
+958 FDVVLK

-971 LVNKE
+971 LVGKI

-982 GVTYKKI
+982 GVTYNKI
-989 TDTNGK
+989 TNDNGE
-995 ARLSINLL
+995 ARLSINLF

-1008 ITTSFEDDGNY
+1008 ITVLFEDDDNY

-1073 TNSSGEARLNVRL
+1073 TNGSGEARLNVRL
-1086 NPSNYIFTVT
+1086 NPNNYIFAVT
-1096 DGLEVVSSPVHV
+1096 DGQEVVSSSVNV
-1108 LSTIRT
+1108 LSTIET

-1123 GTRFAAKL
+1123 GTKYSVKL
-1131 YDANG
+1131 CDLDGN
-1136 KIVSNKEVAITVNGV
+1136 IMPNKNVAITINGV
-1151 TYNKLTDSKGV
+1151 TYNKVTDSNGV

-1171 GVYSISTSYEGKT
+1171 GTYSVWATYGDKTVCNTVSISPMVVS
-1184 VYNTILISAMP
+1184 M
-1195 VTIVSSSIHIQ
+1195 VSSSVNIQ

-1219 SNPIIGQKVGIFVN
+1219 SNPIVGQEVGILIN
-1233 GVMYYRET
+1233 GIMYHRVT
-1241 DDLGFASLKINL
+1241 DELGVASIKINL
-1253 NPGHYMITS
+1253 NPGSYMVMS
-1262 GLLSNI
+1262 GLLSNAYEAKTINNVITVSGDYL

>member
-1 MIQLNLFINK
+1 
-11 NIVNFILLLYKLMRC
+11 
-26 FMRKRLLI
+26 MRKKFLT
-34 VFSVLLFLLC
+34 VFFILLFLLC

-87 NSINKAVEVSKS
+87 NSINKAVEVS
-99 NDNVV
+99 NPRDNVV

-188 DNCIFRNNFAFN
+188 DKCIFRNNFAFN

-223 SVICND
+223 SVTRND
-229 EYENANG
+229 EYGNANG

-274 AYLNNVPSVKNS
+274 TYLNNVPSVKNS

-291 YVVSTSFRTNWQYA
+291 YVVSTSFRTNWEYA

-401 IANAIAKSVGNV
+401 IANAIAKSAGNV

-470 KYALSNLTLIN
+470 KYVLSNLTLIN
-481 FKAKSIGY
+481 FKAKSTGY

-534 VDSKHLGFYGGV
+534 VDSTHSWFYGGV
-546 LFNYDANARFY
+546 LFNYDANAKFY
-557 KCIVNNY
+557 NCIVNNY

-612 YVNYADNDCNFAV
+612 HINYIDNDCNFAV
-625 AYDKSFMKI
+625 AYDKSSVKI

-649 NGMIWNVCNS
+649 NGMIWNVYNS

-665 SLTFSSINGY
+665 SLTFSSINDY

-691 RGNII
+691 RGNTI

-719 LDFNYNYWI
+719 LDFNYNYWNNNN
-728 DETPKNMMDTTA
+728 PKNMIDTTA

-772 GSNYKNY
+772 GSDYKDY
-779 DVRYVPIKPVRF
+779 DVRYVPVKPVRF
-791 ILITSKGTNSLDSG
+791 TLITSKGTNSLDSG

-819 NDRNVVVSFTD
+819 DDRNVVVSFTD

-876 DSGIVEIYLNNKL
+876 DFGIVEIYLNNKL
-889 ISSNNVTGV
+889 ISSNNVTGL

-923 KYSNSSNSIILR
+923 KYANSSNSAILR
-935 ISSLPLETLIISKD
+935 ISSIPLETVIISKD
-949 LTKYYKNGT
+949 LTKYYKNGSQ
-958 HFDIILK
+958 FDVVLK

-971 LVNKE
+971 LVGKI

-982 GVTYKKI
+982 GVTYNKI
-989 TDTNGK
+989 TNDKGE
-995 ARLSINLL
+995 ARLSINLF

-1008 ITTSFEDDGNY
+1008 ITVLFEDDDNY

-1073 TNSSGEARLNVRL
+1073 TNGSGEARLNVRL
-1086 NPSNYIFTVT
+1086 NPNNYIFAVT
-1096 DGLEVVSSPVHV
+1096 DGREVVSSSVNV
-1108 LSTIRT
+1108 LSTIET

-1123 GTRFAAKL
+1123 GTKYSVKL
-1131 YDANG
+1131 CDLDGN
-1136 KIVSNKEVAITVNGV
+1136 IMPNKNVAITINGV
-1151 TYNKLTDSKGV
+1151 TYNKVTDSNGV

-1171 GVYSISTSYEGKT
+1171 GTYSVWATYGDKTVCNTVSISPMVVS
-1184 VYNTILISAMP
+1184 M
-1195 VTIVSSSIHIQ
+1195 VSSSVNIQ

-1219 SNPIIGQKVGIFVN
+1219 SNPIVGQEVGILIN
-1233 GVMYYRET
+1233 GIMYHRVT
-1241 DDLGFASLKINL
+1241 DELGVASIKINL
-1253 NPGHYMITS
+1253 NPGSYMVMS
-1262 GLLSNI
+1262 GLLSNAYEAKTINNVITVSGDYL

>member
-1 MIQLNLFINK
+1 
-11 NIVNFILLLYKLMRC
+11 
-26 FMRKRLLI
+26 MRKKFLT
-34 VFSVLLFLLC
+34 VFFILLFLLC

-87 NSINKAVEVSKS
+87 NSINKAVEVS
-99 NDNVV
+99 NPRDNVV

-223 SVICND
+223 SVTCND
-229 EYENANG
+229 EYGNANG

-291 YVVSTSFRTNWQYA
+291 YVVSTSFRTNWEYA

-345 SISNILRINSS
+345 SISNILRINST

-379 VYVSVNGNDENGNG
+379 VYVSVNGNDEKGNG

-401 IANAIAKSVGNV
+401 IANAIAKSAGNV

-422 GVYSGAG
+422 GIYSGAG

-470 KYALSNLTLIN
+470 KYVLSNLTLIN
-481 FKAKSIGY
+481 FKAKSTGY

-511 KNIIGSSIS
+511 KNIAGSSIS

-557 KCIVNNY
+557 NCIVDNYY

-625 AYDKSFMKI
+625 AYDKSFVKI

-649 NGMIWNVCNS
+649 NGMIWDVCNS

-665 SLTFSSINGY
+665 SLTFSSINDY

-691 RGNII
+691 RGNTI

-719 LDFNYNYWI
+719 LDFNYNYWNNNN
-728 DETPKNMMDTTA
+728 PKNMIDTTA

-779 DVRYVPIKPVRF
+779 DVRYVPVKPVRF
-791 ILITSKGTNSLDSG
+791 ILITSKGSNSLDSG

-819 NDRNVVVSFTD
+819 DDRNVVVSFTD

-876 DSGIVEIYLNNKL
+876 DFGIVEIYLNNKL
-889 ISSNNVTGV
+889 ISSNNVTGL

-923 KYSNSSNSIILR
+923 KYADSSNSAILR
-935 ISSLPLETLIISKD
+935 ISSIPLETVIISKD
-949 LTKYYKNGT
+949 LTKYYKNGSQ
-958 HFDIILK
+958 FDVVLK

-971 LVNKE
+971 LVGKI

-982 GVTYKKI
+982 GVTYNKI
-989 TDTNGK
+989 TNDKGE
-995 ARLSINLL
+995 ARLSINLF

-1008 ITTSFEDDGNY
+1008 ITVLFEDDDNY

-1073 TNSSGEARLNVRL
+1073 TNGSGEARLNVRL
-1086 NPSNYIFTVT
+1086 NPNNYIFAVT
-1096 DGLEVVSSPVHV
+1096 DGQEVVSSSVNV
-1108 LSTIRT
+1108 LSTIET

-1123 GTRFAAKL
+1123 GTKYSVKL
-1131 YDANG
+1131 CDLDGN
-1136 KIVSNKEVAITVNGV
+1136 IMPNKNVAITINGV
-1151 TYNKLTDSKGV
+1151 TYNKVTDSNGV

-1171 GVYSISTSYEGKT
+1171 GTYSVWATYGDKTVCNTVSISPMVVS
-1184 VYNTILISAMP
+1184 M
-1195 VTIVSSSIHIQ
+1195 VSSSVNIQ

-1219 SNPIIGQKVGIFVN
+1219 SNPIVGQEVGILIN
-1233 GVMYYRET
+1233 GIMYHRVT
-1241 DDLGFASLKINL
+1241 DELGVASIKINL
-1253 NPGHYMITS
+1253 NPGSYMVMS
-1262 GLLSNI
+1262 GLLSNAYEAKTINNVITVSGDYL

>member
-1 MIQLNLFINK
+1 
-11 NIVNFILLLYKLMRC
+11 
-26 FMRKRLLI
+26 MRKKFLT
-34 VFSVLLFLLC
+34 VFFILLFLLC

-87 NSINKAVEVSKS
+87 NSINKAVEVS
-99 NDNVV
+99 NPRDNVV

-200 TGGAISSIE
+200 AGGAISSIE

-223 SVICND
+223 SVTCND

-291 YVVSTSFRTNWQYA
+291 YVVSTNFRTNWEYA

-401 IANAIAKSVGNV
+401 IANAIAKSAGNV

-470 KYALSNLTLIN
+470 KYVLSNLTLIN

-557 KCIVNNY
+557 NCIVNNY

-625 AYDKSFMKI
+625 AYDKSSVKI

-649 NGMIWNVCNS
+649 NGMIWNVYNS

-665 SLTFSSINGY
+665 SLTFSSINDY

-728 DETPKNMMDTTA
+728 DETPKNMIDTTA

-779 DVRYVPIKPVRF
+779 DVRYVPVKPVRF
-791 ILITSKGTNSLDSG
+791 ILITSKGSNSLDSG
-805 TLINDIFEFINTAN
+805 ILINDIFEFINTAN
-819 NDRNVVVSFTD
+819 DDRNVVVSFTD

-876 DSGIVEIYLNNKL
+876 DFGIVEIYLNNKL
-889 ISSNNVTGV
+889 ISSNNVTGL

-923 KYSNSSNSIILR
+923 KYADSSNSAILR
-935 ISSLPLETLIISKD
+935 ISSIPLETVIISKD
-949 LTKYYKNGT
+949 LTKYYKNGSQ
-958 HFDIILK
+958 FDVVLK

-971 LVNKE
+971 LVGKI

-982 GVTYKKI
+982 GVTYNKI
-989 TDTNGK
+989 TNDKGE
-995 ARLSINLL
+995 ARLSINLF

-1008 ITTSFEDDGNY
+1008 ITVLFEDDDNY

-1073 TNSSGEARLNVRL
+1073 TNGSGEARLNVRL
-1086 NPSNYIFTVT
+1086 NPNNYIFAVT
-1096 DGLEVVSSPVHV
+1096 DGQEVVSSSVNV
-1108 LSTIRT
+1108 LSTIET

-1123 GTRFAAKL
+1123 GTKYSVKL
-1131 YDANG
+1131 CDLDGN
-1136 KIVSNKEVAITVNGV
+1136 IMPNKNVAITINGV
-1151 TYNKLTDSKGV
+1151 TYNKVTDSNGV

-1171 GVYSISTSYEGKT
+1171 GTYSVWATYGDKTVCNTVSISPMVVS
-1184 VYNTILISAMP
+1184 M
-1195 VTIVSSSIHIQ
+1195 VSSSVNIQ

-1219 SNPIIGQKVGIFVN
+1219 SNPIVGQEVGILIN
-1233 GVMYYRET
+1233 GIMYHRVT
-1241 DDLGFASLKINL
+1241 DELGVASIKINL
-1253 NPGHYMITS
+1253 NPGSYMVMS
-1262 GLLSNI
+1262 GLLSNAYEAKTINNVITVSGDYL

>member
-1 MIQLNLFINK
+1 
-11 NIVNFILLLYKLMRC
+11 
-26 FMRKRLLI
+26 MRKKFLT
-34 VFSVLLFLLC
+34 VFFILLFLLC

-87 NSINKAVEVSKS
+87 NSINKAVEVS
-99 NDNVV
+99 NPRDNVV

-200 TGGAISSIE
+200 AGGAISSIE

-223 SVICND
+223 SVTCND
-229 EYENANG
+229 EYGNANG

-291 YVVSTSFRTNWQYA
+291 YVVSTSFRTNWEYA

-401 IANAIAKSVGNV
+401 IANAIAKSAGNV

-422 GVYSGAG
+422 GIYSGAG

-470 KYALSNLTLIN
+470 KYVLSNLTLIN
-481 FKAKSIGY
+481 FKAKSTGY

-511 KNIIGSSIS
+511 KNIAGSSIS

-534 VDSKHLGFYGGV
+534 VDSKHSWFYGGV
-546 LFNYDANARFY
+546 LFNYDANAKFY
-557 KCIVNNY
+557 NCIVNNY

-612 YVNYADNDCNFAV
+612 HINYIDNDCNFAV
-625 AYDKSFMKI
+625 AYDKSFVKI

-649 NGMIWNVCNS
+649 NGMIWNVYNS

-665 SLTFSSINGY
+665 SLTFSSINDY

-691 RGNII
+691 RGNTI

-728 DETPKNMMDTTA
+728 DETPKNMIDTTA

-779 DVRYVPIKPVRF
+779 DVRYVPVKPVRF
-791 ILITSKGTNSLDSG
+791 ILITSKGSNSLDSG

-819 NDRNVVVSFTD
+819 DDRNVVVSFTD

-876 DSGIVEIYLNNKL
+876 DFGIVEIYLNNKL
-889 ISSNNVTGV
+889 ISSNNVTGL

-923 KYSNSSNSIILR
+923 KYANSSNSAILR
-935 ISSLPLETLIISKD
+935 ISSIPLETVIISKD
-949 LTKYYKNGT
+949 LTKYYKNGSQ
-958 HFDIILK
+958 FDVVLK

-971 LVNKE
+971 LVGKI

-982 GVTYKKI
+982 GVTYNKI
-989 TDTNGK
+989 TNDKGE
-995 ARLSINLL
+995 ARLSINLF

-1008 ITTSFEDDGNY
+1008 ITVLFEDDDNY

-1073 TNSSGEARLNVRL
+1073 TNGSGEARLNVRL
-1086 NPSNYIFTVT
+1086 NPNNYIFAVT
-1096 DGLEVVSSPVHV
+1096 DGQEVVSSSVNV
-1108 LSTIRT
+1108 LSTIET

-1123 GTRFAAKL
+1123 GTKYSVKL
-1131 YDANG
+1131 CDLDGN
-1136 KIVSNKEVAITVNGV
+1136 IMPNKNVAITINGV
-1151 TYNKLTDSKGV
+1151 TYNKVTDSNGV

-1171 GVYSISTSYEGKT
+1171 GTYSVWATYGDKTVCNTVSISPMVVS
-1184 VYNTILISAMP
+1184 M
-1195 VTIVSSSIHIQ
+1195 VSSSVNIQ

-1219 SNPIIGQKVGIFVN
+1219 SNPIVGQEVGILIN
-1233 GVMYYRET
+1233 GIMYHRVT
-1241 DDLGFASLKINL
+1241 DELGVASIKINL
-1253 NPGHYMITS
+1253 NPGSYMVMS
-1262 GLLSNI
+1262 GLLSNAYEAKTINNVITVSGDYL

>member
-1 MIQLNLFINK
+1 
-11 NIVNFILLLYKLMRC
+11 
-26 FMRKRLLI
+26 MRKKFLTI
-34 VFSVLLFLLC
+34 FFILLFLLC

-87 NSINKAVEVSKS
+87 NSINKAVEVS
-99 NDNVV
+99 NPRDNVV

-223 SVICND
+223 SVTCND

-274 AYLNNVPSVKNS
+274 TYLNNVPSVKNS

-291 YVVSTSFRTNWQYA
+291 YVVSTNFRTNWQYA

-401 IANAIAKSVGNV
+401 IANAIAKSAGNV

-422 GVYSGAG
+422 GIYSGAG

-444 GIGSKVII
+444 AIGSKVII

-470 KYALSNLTLIN
+470 KYVLSNLNLIN
-481 FKAKSIGY
+481 FKAKSTGY

-511 KNIIGSSIS
+511 KNIAGSSIS

-557 KCIVNNY
+557 NCIVNNY

-625 AYDKSFMKI
+625 AYDKSFVKI

-649 NGMIWNVCNS
+649 NGMIWDVCNS

-665 SLTFSSINGY
+665 SLTFSSINDY

-691 RGNII
+691 RGNTI

-719 LDFNYNYWI
+719 LDFNYNYWNNNN
-728 DETPKNMMDTTA
+728 PKNMIDTTA

-791 ILITSKGTNSLDSG
+791 TLITSKGSNSLDSG

-819 NDRNVVVSFTD
+819 DDRNVVVSFTD

-876 DSGIVEIYLNNKL
+876 DFGIVEIYLNNKL
-889 ISSNNVTGV
+889 ISSNNVTGL

-923 KYSNSSNSIILR
+923 KYADSSNSAILR
-935 ISSLPLETLIISKD
+935 ISSIPLETVIISKD
-949 LTKYYKNGT
+949 LTKYYKNGSQ
-958 HFDIILK
+958 FDVVLK

-971 LVNKE
+971 LVGKI

-982 GVTYKKI
+982 GVTYNKI
-989 TDTNGK
+989 TNDKGE
-995 ARLSINLL
+995 ARLSINLF

-1008 ITTSFEDDGNY
+1008 ITVLFEDDDNY

-1073 TNSSGEARLNVRL
+1073 TNGSGEARLNVRL
-1086 NPSNYIFTVT
+1086 NPNNYIFAVT
-1096 DGLEVVSSPVHV
+1096 DGQEVVSSSVNV
-1108 LSTIRT
+1108 LSTIET

-1123 GTRFAAKL
+1123 GTKYSVKL
-1131 YDANG
+1131 CDLDGN
-1136 KIVSNKEVAITVNGV
+1136 IMPNKNVAITINGV
-1151 TYNKLTDSKGV
+1151 TYNKVTDSNGV

-1171 GVYSISTSYEGKT
+1171 GTYSVWATYGDKTVCNTVSISPMVVS
-1184 VYNTILISAMP
+1184 M
-1195 VTIVSSSIHIQ
+1195 VSSSVNIQ

-1219 SNPIIGQKVGIFVN
+1219 SNPIVGQEVGILIN
-1233 GVMYYRET
+1233 GIMYHRVT
-1241 DDLGFASLKINL
+1241 DELGVASIKINL
-1253 NPGHYMITS
+1253 NPGSYMVMS
-1262 GLLSNI
+1262 GLLSNAYEAKTINNVITVSGDYL

>member
-1 MIQLNLFINK
+1 
-11 NIVNFILLLYKLMRC
+11 
-26 FMRKRLLI
+26 MRKKFLT
-34 VFSVLLFLLC
+34 VFFILLFLLC

-87 NSINKAVEVSKS
+87 NSINKAVEVS
-99 NDNVV
+99 NPRDNVV

-188 DNCIFRNNFAFN
+188 DKCIFRNNFAFN

-223 SVICND
+223 SVTCND
-229 EYENANG
+229 EDGNANG

-274 AYLNNVPSVKNS
+274 TYLNNVPSVKNS

-291 YVVSTSFRTNWQYA
+291 YVVSTNFRTNWQYA

-401 IANAIAKSVGNV
+401 IANAIAKSAGNV

-422 GVYSGAG
+422 GIYSGAG

-444 GIGSKVII
+444 AIGSKVII

-470 KYALSNLTLIN
+470 KYVLSNLNLIN
-481 FKAKSIGY
+481 FKAKSTGY

-511 KNIIGSSIS
+511 KNIAGSSIS

-557 KCIVNNY
+557 NCIVNNY

-625 AYDKSFMKI
+625 AYDKSFVKI

-649 NGMIWNVCNS
+649 NGMIWDVCNS

-665 SLTFSSINGY
+665 SLTFSSINDY

-691 RGNII
+691 RGNTI

-719 LDFNYNYWI
+719 LDFNYNYWNNNN
-728 DETPKNMMDTTA
+728 PKNMIDTTA

-791 ILITSKGTNSLDSG
+791 TLITSKGSNSLDSG

-819 NDRNVVVSFTD
+819 DDRNVVVSFTD

-876 DSGIVEIYLNNKL
+876 DFGIVEIYLNNKL
-889 ISSNNVTGV
+889 ISSNNVTGL

-923 KYSNSSNSIILR
+923 KYADSSNSAILR
-935 ISSLPLETLIISKD
+935 ISSIPLETVIISKD
-949 LTKYYKNGT
+949 LTKYYKNGSQ
-958 HFDIILK
+958 FDVVLK

-971 LVNKE
+971 LVGKI

-982 GVTYKKI
+982 GVTYNKI
-989 TDTNGK
+989 TNDKGE
-995 ARLSINLL
+995 ARLSINLF

-1008 ITTSFEDDGNY
+1008 ITVLFEDDDNY

-1073 TNSSGEARLNVRL
+1073 TNGSGEARLNVRL
-1086 NPSNYIFTVT
+1086 NPNNYIFAVT
-1096 DGLEVVSSPVHV
+1096 DGQEVVSSSVNV
-1108 LSTIRT
+1108 LSTIET

-1123 GTRFAAKL
+1123 GTKYSVKL
-1131 YDANG
+1131 CDLDGN
-1136 KIVSNKEVAITVNGV
+1136 IMPNKNVAITINGV
-1151 TYNKLTDSKGV
+1151 TYNKVTDSNGV

-1171 GVYSISTSYEGKT
+1171 GTYSVWATYGDKTVCNTVSISPMVVS
-1184 VYNTILISAMP
+1184 M
-1195 VTIVSSSIHIQ
+1195 VSSSVNIQ

-1219 SNPIIGQKVGIFVN
+1219 SNPIVGQEVGILIN
-1233 GVMYYRET
+1233 GIMYHRVT
-1241 DDLGFASLKINL
+1241 DELGVASIKINL
-1253 NPGHYMITS
+1253 NPGSYMVMS
-1262 GLLSNI
+1262 GLLSNAYEAKTINNVITVSGDYL

>member
-1 MIQLNLFINK
+1 
-11 NIVNFILLLYKLMRC
+11 
-26 FMRKRLLI
+26 MRKKFLT
-34 VFSVLLFLLC
+34 VFFILLFLLC

-87 NSINKAVEVSKS
+87 NSINKAVEVS
-99 NDNVV
+99 NPRDNVV

-200 TGGAISSIE
+200 AGGAISSIE

-223 SVICND
+223 SVTCND
-229 EYENANG
+229 EYGNANG

-401 IANAIAKSVGNV
+401 IANAIAKSAGNV

-422 GVYSGAG
+422 GIYSGAG

-444 GIGSKVII
+444 AIGSKVII

-470 KYALSNLTLIN
+470 KYVLSNLNLIN
-481 FKAKSIGY
+481 FKAKSTGY

-511 KNIIGSSIS
+511 KNIAGSSIS
-520 NYDLANLKVISSSF
+520 NYDLANLKIISSSF
-534 VDSKHLGFYGGV
+534 VDSTHSWFYGGV
-546 LFNYDANARFY
+546 LFNYDANAKFY
-557 KCIVNNY
+557 NCIVDNY
-564 SSTDIF
+564 SSSTDIF

-612 YVNYADNDCNFAV
+612 HINYIDNDCNFAV
-625 AYDKSFMKI
+625 AYDKSSVKI

-649 NGMIWNVCNS
+649 NGMIWNVYNS

-665 SLTFSSINGY
+665 SLTFSSINDY

-691 RGNII
+691 RGNTI

-719 LDFNYNYWI
+719 LDFNYNYWNNNN
-728 DETPKNMMDTTA
+728 PKNMIDTTA

-772 GSNYKNY
+772 GSDYKNY

-791 ILITSKGTNSLDSG
+791 TLITSKGSNSLNSG

-819 NDRNVVVSFTD
+819 DDRNVVVSFTD

-876 DSGIVEIYLNNKL
+876 DFGIVEIYLNNKL
-889 ISSNNVTGV
+889 ISSNNVTGL

-923 KYSNSSNSIILR
+923 KYADSSNSAILR
-935 ISSLPLETLIISKD
+935 ISSIPLETVIISKD
-949 LTKYYKNGT
+949 LTKYYKNGSQ
-958 HFDIILK
+958 FDVVLK

-971 LVNKE
+971 LVGKI

-982 GVTYKKI
+982 GVTYNKI
-989 TDTNGK
+989 TNDKGE
-995 ARLSINLL
+995 ARLSINLF

-1008 ITTSFEDDGNY
+1008 ITVLFEDDDNY

-1073 TNSSGEARLNVRL
+1073 TNGSGEARLNVRL
-1086 NPSNYIFTVT
+1086 NPNNYIFAVT
-1096 DGLEVVSSPVHV
+1096 DGQEVVSSSVNV
-1108 LSTIRT
+1108 LSTIET

-1123 GTRFAAKL
+1123 GTKYSVKL
-1131 YDANG
+1131 CDLDGN
-1136 KIVSNKEVAITVNGV
+1136 IMPNKNVAITINGV
-1151 TYNKLTDSKGV
+1151 TYNKVTDSNGV

-1171 GVYSISTSYEGKT
+1171 GTYSVWATYGDKTVCNTVSISPMVVS
-1184 VYNTILISAMP
+1184 M
-1195 VTIVSSSIHIQ
+1195 VSSSVNIQ

-1219 SNPIIGQKVGIFVN
+1219 SNPIVGQEVGILIN
-1233 GVMYYRET
+1233 GIMYHRVT
-1241 DDLGFASLKINL
+1241 DELGVASIKINL
-1253 NPGHYMITS
+1253 NPGSYMVMS
-1262 GLLSNI
+1262 GLLSNAYEAKTINNVITVSGDYL